1 MKSKFS
7 YKSKRTIIIAAV
19 ITVLLAGTATGVY
32 FFTKGNAQ
40 AQAAGDGNTT
50 MQEEQHGEAP
60 IENQSGEQTTTPS
73 NNEQEETNQNQTG
86 EQQTTEEQQEN
97 QEQTTNT
104 QSTQNNQTTTT
115 ATTGE
120 VPNQEYVT
128 EREETIIN
136 PWETLTVGWGPT
148 QFAPIVATANLN
160 ANKSNLTIA
169 KIADKENVK
178 TGDTITYTIS
188 VENTGDKVAKAIIY
202 DNIPEGTVL
211 LDKDNKED
219 ENTKK
224 LTWRVTVEP
233 GKVEK
238 VEFTVRVKSTE
249 GTIKNAAIVNG
260 KTTNETKTGVV
271 NIKTTKISTPSA
283 TPLHE
288 MDQITYTLTA
298 KNSGDGEG
306 IVKISDIVPQ
316 GTTLVENS
324 IKLENKIYTEAELNE
339 GIDVTLGGKE
349 EKSITFTVTI
359 NPFKEEKIIIRNA
372 EAKQDGENIP
382 GTEDEV
388 EKEYVS
394 ININKEFV
402 DKENIDKYRPT
413 EVLFGLYANE
423 NSNAIITTTTL
434 NEQNNWKGS
443 FTGLDKYD
451 LETKALINY
460 DVREIEVDKNY
471 TPTYDSERKG
481 NNITFNFTNI
491 LKYENVITSVTANKI
506 WNDNEGKVG
515 ARTSVTFELYKDG
528 EATGITQTASDS
540 LKWKV
545 TFQNLQKYHNDG
557 TPIKY
562 TVVEITKLEHYK
574 EPSYTNIG
582 SVLFVTNTIDYTTFS
597 KDVKITK
604 KWVNPANTEH
614 SDITID
620 LYQSGN
626 QNVFRTVTLKNG
638 ETEYTFT
645 NLPKYDS
652 EGNEYI
658 YTAVEQNV
666 EGYTTSYSDD
676 KLTIINTINQEN
688 TVKVEGTKT
697 WVDPQG
703 TEHPT
708 ITINLLKNGTIEDV
722 KTLENG
728 TTTYSFE
735 NLPKYKTNDDGS
747 YILDEN
753 GNVQLN
759 VYTVTENAVEG
770 YTSAQNGTNFTN
782 TINQEKISVSGTKTW
797 IAPQGTEHP
806 TITINLLKD
815 SVKVDSR
822 ELTNGITTYS
832 FDNLDKY
839 DLTDGHEYV
848 YTVSEETVR
857 GYTSAQDGTNFTNTI
872 KQEKISVSGTKTWID
887 PQGTEH
893 PTITINLLKDGN
905 KVDFRELT
913 NGTTTYSFDNLEKY
927 DLTDGHEYVY
937 TVTENTVEGY
947 TTTQDGTNF
956 TNTIEQD
963 NSVSVVGTKVWI
975 DPQGTEHQTI
985 TITLLKDGEK
995 TDKIVTLEN
1004 GNTQYSFTGLDKYAP
1019 DGHIY
1024 EYTVEE
1030 TPVEGYTTTYSQDHK
1045 TIITNTINQEK
1056 ISVSGT
1062 KTWIDPQG
1070 TEHPTITINL
1080 LRNGVEIDSRELA
1093 NGTTTYSFDNLDKY
1107 APDGSI
1113 YNYTVEEENVEGYTT
1128 TQNGTNFT
1136 NTIKQEK
1143 ISVSGTKTWI
1153 DPQGTEHPTITI
1165 NLLRNG
1171 VEIDSR
1177 ELANGT
1183 TTYSFDNLD
1192 KYAPDGSIY
1201 NYTVEEENVE
1211 GYTTTQNGTNFTN
1224 TIKQEKISV
1233 SGTKTWI
1240 DPQGTEHPTIT
1251 INLLRNGVEIDSREL
1266 ANGTT
1271 TYSFDNL
1278 DKYAPDGSIYNY
1290 TVEEENVEGYTTTQ
1304 NGTNFTNTIKQ
1315 EKISVSGTKTW
1326 IDPQGTEHPTITINL
1341 LRNGVEIDSRE
1352 LANGTTTYSF
1362 DNLDKYAPDGSI
1374 YNYTVEEENVEGYTT
1389 TQNGTNF
1396 TNTIKQEKISVSGTK
1411 TWIDPQGTEHPT
1423 ITINLLRN
1431 GVEIDSR
1438 ELANGTTT
1446 YSFDNLDKYAPDGS
1460 IYNYTVEEENVEGY
1474 TTTQNGTDFTNTIEQ
1489 DNTVEVAGTK
1499 TWVEPEGTTLVHP
1512 EITIDLLKNGQP
1524 TDKKVVL
1531 ENGTTEYKFENLPKY
1546 KVDENGEYVL
1556 DNNGNV
1562 QLNEYSVRE
1571 RTVRNYD
1578 TSYDGYNITNT
1589 FNQDIQGTIEITT
1602 TTTSQTSVKT
1612 PLDVVFVLDVS
1623 GSMNDNDKDKKMV
1636 NAVNSAITTIM
1647 KENPDS
1653 RIGVVAYSSKEDSQY
1668 SNTENAITLLE
1679 LGKYTPKTAGKYL
1692 TIQENVYYDYYWK
1705 EYYDTISTNVNE
1717 KNKTT
1722 INVYGG
1728 TFTQA
1733 GIKAGASILTNATT
1747 TYTTTVNGKEK
1758 TITRTPVMILLSDG
1772 DPTYYKT
1779 DFEGLTG
1786 SKQGNGNNTTEN
1798 EAYYTIRT
1806 ADHFK
1811 KQITSHYYGTTGT
1824 KSKFYTIGL
1833 NMSGTLSETIL
1844 NPTAE
1849 NVNKCDSEGYDNY
1862 GWISKRNV
1870 KGKLYDK
1877 IIADGSADKY
1887 SYADKSYVG
1896 TMTTTDLENIFNTI
1910 IDDNSTSTE
1919 MRDITLEES
1928 NARRVNLEGI
1938 DTSKEFKLTIESTTY
1953 NFETAQSNGYVKGND
1968 TEGYYVD
1975 LTNVEKGT
1983 SITISY
1989 HK

>member
-271 NIKTTKISTPSA
+271 NIKTTKISTPLA

-413 EVLFGLYANE
+413 EILFGLYANE

-604 KWVNPANTEH
+604 KWVDPANTEH

-1070 TEHPTITINL
+1070 TEHQTITINL

-1093 NGTTTYSFDNLDKY
+1093 NGTTTYSFDNLDQY

-1128 TQNGTNFT
+1128 TQNGTNFI
-1136 NTIKQEK
+1136 NTINQKK

-1153 DPQGTEHPTITI
+1153 APQGAEHPTITI
-1165 NLLRNG
+1165 NLLR
-1171 VEIDSR
+1171 DSVKVDFR
-1177 ELANGT
+1177 ELTNGT
-1183 TTYSFDNLD
+1183 TTYLFDNLD
-1192 KYAPDGSIY
+1192 KYNLTDGHEY
-1201 NYTVEEENVE
+1201 VYTVSEEIVE
-1211 GYTTTQNGTNFTN
+1211 GYT
-1224 TIKQEKISV
+1224 S
-1233 SGTKTWI
+1233 
-1240 DPQGTEHPTIT
+1240 
-1251 INLLRNGVEIDSREL
+1251 
-1266 ANGTT
+1266 A
-1271 TYSFDNL
+1271 
-1278 DKYAPDGSIYNY
+1278 
-1290 TVEEENVEGYTTTQ
+1290 
-1304 NGTNFTNTIKQ
+1304 
-1315 EKISVSGTKTW
+1315 
-1326 IDPQGTEHPTITINL
+1326 
-1341 LRNGVEIDSRE
+1341 
-1352 LANGTTTYSF
+1352 
-1362 DNLDKYAPDGSI
+1362 
-1374 YNYTVEEENVEGYTT
+1374 
-1389 TQNGTNF
+1389 
-1396 TNTIKQEKISVSGTK
+1396 
-1411 TWIDPQGTEHPT
+1411 
-1423 ITINLLRN
+1423 
-1431 GVEIDSR
+1431 
-1438 ELANGTTT
+1438 
-1446 YSFDNLDKYAPDGS
+1446 
-1460 IYNYTVEEENVEGY
+1460 
-1474 TTTQNGTDFTNTIEQ
+1474 QNGTDFTNTIEQ

-1499 TWVEPEGTTLVHP
+1499 TWVDPEGTTLVHP

-1571 RTVRNYD
+1571 KTVRNYD

-1653 RIGVVAYSSKEDSQY
+1653 RIGVVAYSSKEDNNY
-1668 SNTENAITLLE
+1668 SNEADAVKLFE
-1679 LGKYTPKTAGKYL
+1679 LGKYTPKTNGKYL
-1692 TIQENVYYDYYWK
+1692 TITDSSYYDYDRRQ
-1705 EYYDTISTNVNE
+1705 YYDKDIISTNVNE
-1717 KNKTT
+1717 QSDKS

-1733 GIKAGASILTNATT
+1733 GIKAGAEMLMSAGT

-1779 DFEGLTG
+1779 DFKGLTG
-1786 SKQGNGNNTTEN
+1786 SRQGSGSDTTEN

-1806 ADHFK
+1806 ADYYK
-1811 KQITSHYYGTTGT
+1811 QQITSHYYGTTGT
-1824 KSKFYTIGL
+1824 MSKFYTIGL

-1844 NPTAE
+1844 NPTKANLE
-1849 NVNKCDSEGYDNY
+1849 KCNSEGTEI
-1862 GWISKRNV
+1862 ISHWWGTTTERNV

-1877 IIADGSADKY
+1877 IKNDGDAGQY
-1887 SYADKSYVG
+1887 SYADKSYTG
-1896 TMTTTDLENIFNTI
+1896 SMSSEELQSIFNTI
-1910 IDDNSTSTE
+1910 INDNSTSTE
-1919 MRDITLEES
+1919 TRDITLEES

>member
-271 NIKTTKISTPSA
+271 NIKTTKISTPLA

-413 EVLFGLYANE
+413 EILFGLYANE

-604 KWVNPANTEH
+604 KWVDPANTEH

-1070 TEHPTITINL
+1070 TEHQTITINL

-1136 NTIKQEK
+1136 NTINQKK

-1153 DPQGTEHPTITI
+1153 DPQGTEHQTITI

-1211 GYTTTQNGTNFTN
+1211 GYTTTQNGTNFIN
-1224 TIKQEKISV
+1224 TINQKKISV

-1240 DPQGTEHPTIT
+1240 APQGAEHPTIT
-1251 INLLRNGVEIDSREL
+1251 INLLRDSVKVDFREL
-1266 ANGTT
+1266 TNGTT
-1271 TYSFDNL
+1271 TYLFDNL
-1278 DKYAPDGSIYNY
+1278 DKYNLTDGHEYVY
-1290 TVEEENVEGYTTTQ
+1290 TVSEEIVEGYT
-1304 NGTNFTNTIKQ
+1304 
-1315 EKISVSGTKTW
+1315 S
-1326 IDPQGTEHPTITINL
+1326 
-1341 LRNGVEIDSRE
+1341 
-1352 LANGTTTYSF
+1352 A
-1362 DNLDKYAPDGSI
+1362 
-1374 YNYTVEEENVEGYTT
+1374 
-1389 TQNGTNF
+1389 
-1396 TNTIKQEKISVSGTK
+1396 
-1411 TWIDPQGTEHPT
+1411 
-1423 ITINLLRN
+1423 
-1431 GVEIDSR
+1431 
-1438 ELANGTTT
+1438 
-1446 YSFDNLDKYAPDGS
+1446 
-1460 IYNYTVEEENVEGY
+1460 
-1474 TTTQNGTDFTNTIEQ
+1474 QNGTDFTNTIEQ

-1499 TWVEPEGTTLVHP
+1499 TWVDPEGTTLVHP

-1578 TSYDGYNITNT
+1578 TFYDGYNITNT

-1602 TTTSQTSVKT
+1602 TTPSQTSVKT

-1623 GSMNDNDKDKKMV
+1623 ESMNDNDNDKKMV

-1705 EYYDTISTNVNE
+1705 EYYDTISTNINE

-1779 DFEGLTG
+1779 DFKGLTG
-1786 SKQGNGNNTTEN
+1786 SRQGSGSDTTEN

-1806 ADHFK
+1806 ADYYK
-1811 KQITSHYYGTTGT
+1811 QQITSHYYGTTGT
-1824 KSKFYTIGL
+1824 MSKFYTIGL

-1844 NPTAE
+1844 NPTKANLE
-1849 NVNKCDSEGYDNY
+1849 KCNKEGTEI
-1862 GWISKRNV
+1862 ISHWWGTTTERNV

-1877 IIADGSADKY
+1877 IKNDGDAGQY
-1887 SYADKSYVG
+1887 SYADKSYPG
-1896 TMTTTDLENIFNTI
+1896 SMSSEDLQSIFNTI
-1910 IDDNSTSTE
+1910 INDNSTSTE
-1919 MRDITLEES
+1919 TRDITLEES

-1975 LTNVEKGT
+1975 LTNVKKGT

>member
-271 NIKTTKISTPSA
+271 NIKTTKISTPLA

-413 EVLFGLYANE
+413 EILFGLYANE

-604 KWVNPANTEH
+604 KWVDPANTEH

-728 TTTYSFE
+728 TTTY
-735 NLPKYKTNDDGS
+735 L
-747 YILDEN
+747 
-753 GNVQLN
+753 
-759 VYTVTENAVEG
+759 
-770 YTSAQNGTNFTN
+770 
-782 TINQEKISVSGTKTW
+782 
-797 IAPQGTEHP
+797 
-806 TITINLLKD
+806 
-815 SVKVDSR
+815 
-822 ELTNGITTYS
+822 

-839 DLTDGHEYV
+839 NLTDGHEYV
-848 YTVSEETVR
+848 YTVSEEIVE
-857 GYTSAQDGTNFTNTI
+857 GYTSA
-872 KQEKISVSGTKTWID
+872 
-887 PQGTEH
+887 
-893 PTITINLLKDGN
+893 
-905 KVDFRELT
+905 
-913 NGTTTYSFDNLEKY
+913 
-927 DLTDGHEYVY
+927 
-937 TVTENTVEGY
+937 
-947 TTTQDGTNF
+947 
-956 TNTIEQD
+956 
-963 NSVSVVGTKVWI
+963 
-975 DPQGTEHQTI
+975 
-985 TITLLKDGEK
+985 
-995 TDKIVTLEN
+995 
-1004 GNTQYSFTGLDKYAP
+1004 
-1019 DGHIY
+1019 
-1024 EYTVEE
+1024 
-1030 TPVEGYTTTYSQDHK
+1030 
-1045 TIITNTINQEK
+1045 
-1056 ISVSGT
+1056 
-1062 KTWIDPQG
+1062 
-1070 TEHPTITINL
+1070 
-1080 LRNGVEIDSRELA
+1080 
-1093 NGTTTYSFDNLDKY
+1093 
-1107 APDGSI
+1107 
-1113 YNYTVEEENVEGYTT
+1113 
-1128 TQNGTNFT
+1128 
-1136 NTIKQEK
+1136 
-1143 ISVSGTKTWI
+1143 
-1153 DPQGTEHPTITI
+1153 
-1165 NLLRNG
+1165 
-1171 VEIDSR
+1171 
-1177 ELANGT
+1177 
-1183 TTYSFDNLD
+1183 
-1192 KYAPDGSIY
+1192 
-1201 NYTVEEENVE
+1201 
-1211 GYTTTQNGTNFTN
+1211 
-1224 TIKQEKISV
+1224 
-1233 SGTKTWI
+1233 
-1240 DPQGTEHPTIT
+1240 
-1251 INLLRNGVEIDSREL
+1251 
-1266 ANGTT
+1266 
-1271 TYSFDNL
+1271 
-1278 DKYAPDGSIYNY
+1278 
-1290 TVEEENVEGYTTTQ
+1290 
-1304 NGTNFTNTIKQ
+1304 
-1315 EKISVSGTKTW
+1315 
-1326 IDPQGTEHPTITINL
+1326 
-1341 LRNGVEIDSRE
+1341 
-1352 LANGTTTYSF
+1352 
-1362 DNLDKYAPDGSI
+1362 
-1374 YNYTVEEENVEGYTT
+1374 
-1389 TQNGTNF
+1389 
-1396 TNTIKQEKISVSGTK
+1396 
-1411 TWIDPQGTEHPT
+1411 
-1423 ITINLLRN
+1423 
-1431 GVEIDSR
+1431 
-1438 ELANGTTT
+1438 
-1446 YSFDNLDKYAPDGS
+1446 
-1460 IYNYTVEEENVEGY
+1460 
-1474 TTTQNGTDFTNTIEQ
+1474 QNGTDFTNTIEQ

-1499 TWVEPEGTTLVHP
+1499 TWVDPEGTTLVHP

-1578 TSYDGYNITNT
+1578 TFYDGYNITNT

-1602 TTTSQTSVKT
+1602 TTPSQTSVKT

-1623 GSMNDNDKDKKMV
+1623 ESMNDNDNDKKMV

-1779 DFEGLTG
+1779 DFKGLTG
-1786 SKQGNGNNTTEN
+1786 SRQGSGSDTTEN

-1806 ADHFK
+1806 ADYYK
-1811 KQITSHYYGTTGT
+1811 QQITSHYYGTTGT
-1824 KSKFYTIGL
+1824 MSKFYTIGL

-1844 NPTAE
+1844 NPTKANLE
-1849 NVNKCDSEGYDNY
+1849 KCNKEGTEI
-1862 GWISKRNV
+1862 ISHWWGTTTERNV

-1877 IIADGSADKY
+1877 IKNDGDAGQY
-1887 SYADKSYVG
+1887 SYADKSYPG
-1896 TMTTTDLENIFNTI
+1896 SMSSEDLQSIFNTI
-1910 IDDNSTSTE
+1910 INDNSTSTE
-1919 MRDITLEES
+1919 TRDITLEES

-1975 LTNVEKGT
+1975 LTNVKKGT

>member
-271 NIKTTKISTPSA
+271 NIKTTKISTPLA

-413 EVLFGLYANE
+413 EILFGLYANE

-604 KWVNPANTEH
+604 KWVDPANTEH

-1093 NGTTTYSFDNLDKY
+1093 NGTTTYSFDNLDQY

-1136 NTIKQEK
+1136 NTINQKK

-1153 DPQGTEHPTITI
+1153 DPQGTEHQTITI

-1201 NYTVEEENVE
+1201 NHTVEEENVE
-1211 GYTTTQNGTNFTN
+1211 GYTTTQNGTNFIN
-1224 TIKQEKISV
+1224 TINQKKISV

-1240 DPQGTEHPTIT
+1240 APQGAEHPTIT
-1251 INLLRNGVEIDSREL
+1251 INLLRDSVKVDFREL
-1266 ANGTT
+1266 TNGTT
-1271 TYSFDNL
+1271 TYLFDNL
-1278 DKYAPDGSIYNY
+1278 DKYNLTDGHEYVY
-1290 TVEEENVEGYTTTQ
+1290 TVSEEIVEGYT
-1304 NGTNFTNTIKQ
+1304 
-1315 EKISVSGTKTW
+1315 S
-1326 IDPQGTEHPTITINL
+1326 
-1341 LRNGVEIDSRE
+1341 
-1352 LANGTTTYSF
+1352 A
-1362 DNLDKYAPDGSI
+1362 
-1374 YNYTVEEENVEGYTT
+1374 
-1389 TQNGTNF
+1389 
-1396 TNTIKQEKISVSGTK
+1396 
-1411 TWIDPQGTEHPT
+1411 
-1423 ITINLLRN
+1423 
-1431 GVEIDSR
+1431 
-1438 ELANGTTT
+1438 
-1446 YSFDNLDKYAPDGS
+1446 
-1460 IYNYTVEEENVEGY
+1460 
-1474 TTTQNGTDFTNTIEQ
+1474 QNGTDFTNTIEQ

-1499 TWVEPEGTTLVHP
+1499 TWVDPEGTTLVHP

-1578 TSYDGYNITNT
+1578 TFYDGYNITNT

-1602 TTTSQTSVKT
+1602 TTPSQTSVKT

-1623 GSMNDNDKDKKMV
+1623 ESMNDNDNDKKMV

-1779 DFEGLTG
+1779 DFKGLTG
-1786 SKQGNGNNTTEN
+1786 SRQGSGSDTTEN

-1806 ADHFK
+1806 ADYYK
-1811 KQITSHYYGTTGT
+1811 QQITSHYYGTTGT
-1824 KSKFYTIGL
+1824 MSKFYTIGL

-1844 NPTAE
+1844 NPTKANLE
-1849 NVNKCDSEGYDNY
+1849 KCNKEGTEI
-1862 GWISKRNV
+1862 ISHWWGTTTERNV

-1877 IIADGSADKY
+1877 IKNDGDAGQY
-1887 SYADKSYVG
+1887 SYADKSYPG
-1896 TMTTTDLENIFNTI
+1896 SMSSEDLQSIFNTI
-1910 IDDNSTSTE
+1910 INDNSTSTE
-1919 MRDITLEES
+1919 TRDITLEES

-1975 LTNVEKGT
+1975 LTNVKKGT

>member
-271 NIKTTKISTPSA
+271 NIKTTKISTPLA

-413 EVLFGLYANE
+413 EILFGLYANE

-604 KWVNPANTEH
+604 KWVDPANTEH

-1093 NGTTTYSFDNLDKY
+1093 NGTTTYSFDNLDQY

-1128 TQNGTNFT
+1128 TQNGTNFI
-1136 NTIKQEK
+1136 NTINQKK

-1153 DPQGTEHPTITI
+1153 APQGAEHPTITI
-1165 NLLRNG
+1165 NLLR
-1171 VEIDSR
+1171 DSVKVDFR
-1177 ELANGT
+1177 ELTNGT
-1183 TTYSFDNLD
+1183 TTYLFDNLD
-1192 KYAPDGSIY
+1192 KYNLTDGHEY
-1201 NYTVEEENVE
+1201 VYTVSEEIVE
-1211 GYTTTQNGTNFTN
+1211 GYT
-1224 TIKQEKISV
+1224 S
-1233 SGTKTWI
+1233 
-1240 DPQGTEHPTIT
+1240 
-1251 INLLRNGVEIDSREL
+1251 
-1266 ANGTT
+1266 A
-1271 TYSFDNL
+1271 
-1278 DKYAPDGSIYNY
+1278 
-1290 TVEEENVEGYTTTQ
+1290 
-1304 NGTNFTNTIKQ
+1304 
-1315 EKISVSGTKTW
+1315 
-1326 IDPQGTEHPTITINL
+1326 
-1341 LRNGVEIDSRE
+1341 
-1352 LANGTTTYSF
+1352 
-1362 DNLDKYAPDGSI
+1362 
-1374 YNYTVEEENVEGYTT
+1374 
-1389 TQNGTNF
+1389 
-1396 TNTIKQEKISVSGTK
+1396 
-1411 TWIDPQGTEHPT
+1411 
-1423 ITINLLRN
+1423 
-1431 GVEIDSR
+1431 
-1438 ELANGTTT
+1438 
-1446 YSFDNLDKYAPDGS
+1446 
-1460 IYNYTVEEENVEGY
+1460 
-1474 TTTQNGTDFTNTIEQ
+1474 QNGTDFTNTIEQ

-1499 TWVEPEGTTLVHP
+1499 TWVDPEGTTLVHP

-1571 RTVRNYD
+1571 KTVRNYD

-1653 RIGVVAYSSKEDSQY
+1653 RIGVVAYSSKEDNNY
-1668 SNTENAITLLE
+1668 SNEADAVKLFE
-1679 LGKYTPKTAGKYL
+1679 LGKYTPKTNGKYL
-1692 TIQENVYYDYYWK
+1692 TITDSSYYDYDRRQ
-1705 EYYDTISTNVNE
+1705 YYDKDIISTNVNE
-1717 KNKTT
+1717 QSDKS

-1733 GIKAGASILTNATT
+1733 GIKAGAEMLMSAGT

-1779 DFEGLTG
+1779 DFKGLTG
-1786 SKQGNGNNTTEN
+1786 SRQGSGSDTTEN

-1806 ADHFK
+1806 ADYYK
-1811 KQITSHYYGTTGT
+1811 QQITSHYYGTTGT
-1824 KSKFYTIGL
+1824 MSKFYTIGL

-1844 NPTAE
+1844 NPTKANLE
-1849 NVNKCDSEGYDNY
+1849 KCNSEGTEI
-1862 GWISKRNV
+1862 ISHWWGTTTERNV

-1877 IIADGSADKY
+1877 IKNDGDAGQY
-1887 SYADKSYVG
+1887 SYADKSYTG
-1896 TMTTTDLENIFNTI
+1896 SMSSEELQSIFNTI
-1910 IDDNSTSTE
+1910 INDNSTSTE
-1919 MRDITLEES
+1919 TRDITLEES

>member
-604 KWVNPANTEH
+604 KWVDPANTEH

-1128 TQNGTNFT
+1128 TQNGTNFI
-1136 NTIKQEK
+1136 NTINQKK

-1153 DPQGTEHPTITI
+1153 APQGAEHPTITI
-1165 NLLRNG
+1165 NLLR
-1171 VEIDSR
+1171 DSVKVDFR
-1177 ELANGT
+1177 ELTNGT
-1183 TTYSFDNLD
+1183 TTYLFDNLD
-1192 KYAPDGSIY
+1192 KYNLTDGHEY
-1201 NYTVEEENVE
+1201 VYTVSEEIVE
-1211 GYTTTQNGTNFTN
+1211 GYT
-1224 TIKQEKISV
+1224 S
-1233 SGTKTWI
+1233 
-1240 DPQGTEHPTIT
+1240 
-1251 INLLRNGVEIDSREL
+1251 
-1266 ANGTT
+1266 A
-1271 TYSFDNL
+1271 
-1278 DKYAPDGSIYNY
+1278 
-1290 TVEEENVEGYTTTQ
+1290 
-1304 NGTNFTNTIKQ
+1304 
-1315 EKISVSGTKTW
+1315 
-1326 IDPQGTEHPTITINL
+1326 
-1341 LRNGVEIDSRE
+1341 
-1352 LANGTTTYSF
+1352 
-1362 DNLDKYAPDGSI
+1362 
-1374 YNYTVEEENVEGYTT
+1374 
-1389 TQNGTNF
+1389 
-1396 TNTIKQEKISVSGTK
+1396 
-1411 TWIDPQGTEHPT
+1411 
-1423 ITINLLRN
+1423 
-1431 GVEIDSR
+1431 
-1438 ELANGTTT
+1438 
-1446 YSFDNLDKYAPDGS
+1446 
-1460 IYNYTVEEENVEGY
+1460 
-1474 TTTQNGTDFTNTIEQ
+1474 QNGTDFTNTIEQ

-1499 TWVEPEGTTLVHP
+1499 TWVDPEGTTLVHP

-1571 RTVRNYD
+1571 KTVRNYD

-1602 TTTSQTSVKT
+1602 TTPSQTSVKT

-1623 GSMNDNDKDKKMV
+1623 ESMNDNDNDKKMV

-1779 DFEGLTG
+1779 DFKGLTG
-1786 SKQGNGNNTTEN
+1786 SRQGSGSDTTEN

-1806 ADHFK
+1806 ADYYK
-1811 KQITSHYYGTTGT
+1811 QQITSHYYGTTGT
-1824 KSKFYTIGL
+1824 MSKFYTIGL

-1844 NPTAE
+1844 NPTKANLE
-1849 NVNKCDSEGYDNY
+1849 KCNKEGTEI
-1862 GWISKRNV
+1862 ISHWWGTTTERNV

-1877 IIADGSADKY
+1877 IKNDGDAGQY
-1887 SYADKSYVG
+1887 SYADKSYPG
-1896 TMTTTDLENIFNTI
+1896 SMSSEDLQSIFNTI
-1910 IDDNSTSTE
+1910 INDNSTSTE
-1919 MRDITLEES
+1919 TRDITLEES

-1975 LTNVEKGT
+1975 LTNVKKGT

>member
-271 NIKTTKISTPSA
+271 NIKTTKISTPLA

-413 EVLFGLYANE
+413 EILFGLYANE

-604 KWVNPANTEH
+604 KWVDPANTEH

-1070 TEHPTITINL
+1070 TEHQTITINL

-1136 NTIKQEK
+1136 NTINQKK

-1153 DPQGTEHPTITI
+1153 APQGAEHPTITI
-1165 NLLRNG
+1165 NLLR
-1171 VEIDSR
+1171 DSVKVDFR
-1177 ELANGT
+1177 ELTNGT
-1183 TTYSFDNLD
+1183 TTYLFDNLD
-1192 KYAPDGSIY
+1192 KYNLTDGHEY
-1201 NYTVEEENVE
+1201 VYTVSEEIVE
-1211 GYTTTQNGTNFTN
+1211 GYT
-1224 TIKQEKISV
+1224 S
-1233 SGTKTWI
+1233 
-1240 DPQGTEHPTIT
+1240 
-1251 INLLRNGVEIDSREL
+1251 
-1266 ANGTT
+1266 A
-1271 TYSFDNL
+1271 
-1278 DKYAPDGSIYNY
+1278 
-1290 TVEEENVEGYTTTQ
+1290 
-1304 NGTNFTNTIKQ
+1304 
-1315 EKISVSGTKTW
+1315 
-1326 IDPQGTEHPTITINL
+1326 
-1341 LRNGVEIDSRE
+1341 
-1352 LANGTTTYSF
+1352 
-1362 DNLDKYAPDGSI
+1362 
-1374 YNYTVEEENVEGYTT
+1374 
-1389 TQNGTNF
+1389 
-1396 TNTIKQEKISVSGTK
+1396 
-1411 TWIDPQGTEHPT
+1411 
-1423 ITINLLRN
+1423 
-1431 GVEIDSR
+1431 
-1438 ELANGTTT
+1438 
-1446 YSFDNLDKYAPDGS
+1446 
-1460 IYNYTVEEENVEGY
+1460 
-1474 TTTQNGTDFTNTIEQ
+1474 QNGTDFTNTIEQ

-1499 TWVEPEGTTLVHP
+1499 TWVDPEGTTLVHP

-1578 TSYDGYNITNT
+1578 TFYDGYNITNT

-1602 TTTSQTSVKT
+1602 TTPSQTSVKT

-1623 GSMNDNDKDKKMV
+1623 ESMNDNDNDKKMV

-1705 EYYDTISTNVNE
+1705 EYYDTISTNINE

-1779 DFEGLTG
+1779 DFKGLTG
-1786 SKQGNGNNTTEN
+1786 SRQGSGSDTTEN

-1806 ADHFK
+1806 ADYYK
-1811 KQITSHYYGTTGT
+1811 QQITSHYYGTTGT
-1824 KSKFYTIGL
+1824 MSKFYTIGL

-1844 NPTAE
+1844 NPTKANLE
-1849 NVNKCDSEGYDNY
+1849 KCNKEGTEI
-1862 GWISKRNV
+1862 ISHWWGTTTERNV

-1877 IIADGSADKY
+1877 IKNDGDAGQY
-1887 SYADKSYVG
+1887 SYADKSYPG
-1896 TMTTTDLENIFNTI
+1896 SMSSEDLQSIFNTI
-1910 IDDNSTSTE
+1910 INDNSTSTE
-1919 MRDITLEES
+1919 TRDITLEES

-1975 LTNVEKGT
+1975 LTNVKKGT

>member
-104 QSTQNNQTTTT
+104 QATQNNQTTTT

-1128 TQNGTNFT
+1128 TQNGT
-1136 NTIKQEK
+1136 
-1143 ISVSGTKTWI
+1143 
-1153 DPQGTEHPTITI
+1153 
-1165 NLLRNG
+1165 
-1171 VEIDSR
+1171 
-1177 ELANGT
+1177 
-1183 TTYSFDNLD
+1183 
-1192 KYAPDGSIY
+1192 
-1201 NYTVEEENVE
+1201 
-1211 GYTTTQNGTNFTN
+1211 
-1224 TIKQEKISV
+1224 
-1233 SGTKTWI
+1233 
-1240 DPQGTEHPTIT
+1240 
-1251 INLLRNGVEIDSREL
+1251 
-1266 ANGTT
+1266 
-1271 TYSFDNL
+1271 
-1278 DKYAPDGSIYNY
+1278 
-1290 TVEEENVEGYTTTQ
+1290 
-1304 NGTNFTNTIKQ
+1304 
-1315 EKISVSGTKTW
+1315 
-1326 IDPQGTEHPTITINL
+1326 
-1341 LRNGVEIDSRE
+1341 
-1352 LANGTTTYSF
+1352 
-1362 DNLDKYAPDGSI
+1362 
-1374 YNYTVEEENVEGYTT
+1374 
-1389 TQNGTNF
+1389 
-1396 TNTIKQEKISVSGTK
+1396 
-1411 TWIDPQGTEHPT
+1411 
-1423 ITINLLRN
+1423 
-1431 GVEIDSR
+1431 
-1438 ELANGTTT
+1438 
-1446 YSFDNLDKYAPDGS
+1446 
-1460 IYNYTVEEENVEGY
+1460 
-1474 TTTQNGTDFTNTIEQ
+1474 DFTNTIEQ

-1786 SKQGNGNNTTEN
+1786 SRQGSGSDTTEN

-1806 ADHFK
+1806 ADYYK
-1811 KQITSHYYGTTGT
+1811 QQITSHYYGTTGT
-1824 KSKFYTIGL
+1824 MSKFYTIGL

>member
-32 FFTKGNAQ
+32 LFTKGNAQ

-271 NIKTTKISTPSA
+271 NIKTTKISTPLA

-413 EVLFGLYANE
+413 EILFGLYANE

-604 KWVNPANTEH
+604 KWVDPANTEH

-1093 NGTTTYSFDNLDKY
+1093 NGTTTYSFDNLDQY

-1128 TQNGTNFT
+1128 TQNGTNFI
-1136 NTIKQEK
+1136 NTINQKK

-1153 DPQGTEHPTITI
+1153 APQGAEHPTITI
-1165 NLLRNG
+1165 NLLR
-1171 VEIDSR
+1171 DSVKVDFR
-1177 ELANGT
+1177 ELTNGT
-1183 TTYSFDNLD
+1183 TTYLFDNLD
-1192 KYAPDGSIY
+1192 KYNLTDGHEY
-1201 NYTVEEENVE
+1201 VYTVSEEIVE
-1211 GYTTTQNGTNFTN
+1211 GYT
-1224 TIKQEKISV
+1224 S
-1233 SGTKTWI
+1233 
-1240 DPQGTEHPTIT
+1240 
-1251 INLLRNGVEIDSREL
+1251 
-1266 ANGTT
+1266 A
-1271 TYSFDNL
+1271 
-1278 DKYAPDGSIYNY
+1278 
-1290 TVEEENVEGYTTTQ
+1290 
-1304 NGTNFTNTIKQ
+1304 
-1315 EKISVSGTKTW
+1315 
-1326 IDPQGTEHPTITINL
+1326 
-1341 LRNGVEIDSRE
+1341 
-1352 LANGTTTYSF
+1352 
-1362 DNLDKYAPDGSI
+1362 
-1374 YNYTVEEENVEGYTT
+1374 
-1389 TQNGTNF
+1389 
-1396 TNTIKQEKISVSGTK
+1396 
-1411 TWIDPQGTEHPT
+1411 
-1423 ITINLLRN
+1423 
-1431 GVEIDSR
+1431 
-1438 ELANGTTT
+1438 
-1446 YSFDNLDKYAPDGS
+1446 
-1460 IYNYTVEEENVEGY
+1460 
-1474 TTTQNGTDFTNTIEQ
+1474 QNGTDFTNTIEQ

-1499 TWVEPEGTTLVHP
+1499 TWVDPEGTTLVHP

-1571 RTVRNYD
+1571 KTVRNYD

-1653 RIGVVAYSSKEDSQY
+1653 RIGVVAYSSKEDNNY
-1668 SNTENAITLLE
+1668 SNEADAVKLFE
-1679 LGKYTPKTAGKYL
+1679 LGKYTPKTNGKYL
-1692 TIQENVYYDYYWK
+1692 TITDSSYYDYDRRQ
-1705 EYYDTISTNVNE
+1705 YYDKDIISTNVNE
-1717 KNKTT
+1717 QSDKS

-1733 GIKAGASILTNATT
+1733 GIKAGAEMLMSAGT

-1779 DFEGLTG
+1779 DFKGLTG
-1786 SKQGNGNNTTEN
+1786 SRQGSGSDTTEN

-1806 ADHFK
+1806 ADYYK
-1811 KQITSHYYGTTGT
+1811 QQITSHYYGTTGT
-1824 KSKFYTIGL
+1824 MSKFYTIGL

-1844 NPTAE
+1844 NPTKANLE
-1849 NVNKCDSEGYDNY
+1849 KCNSEGTEI
-1862 GWISKRNV
+1862 ISHWWGTTTERNV

-1877 IIADGSADKY
+1877 IKNDGDAGQY
-1887 SYADKSYVG
+1887 SYADKSYTG
-1896 TMTTTDLENIFNTI
+1896 SMSSEELQSIFNTI
-1910 IDDNSTSTE
+1910 INDNSTSTE
-1919 MRDITLEES
+1919 TRDITLEES

>member
-271 NIKTTKISTPSA
+271 NIKTTKISTPLA

-413 EVLFGLYANE
+413 EILFGLYANE

-604 KWVNPANTEH
+604 KWVDPANTEH

-1128 TQNGTNFT
+1128 TQNGTNFI
-1136 NTIKQEK
+1136 NTINQKK

-1153 DPQGTEHPTITI
+1153 APQGAEHPTITI
-1165 NLLRNG
+1165 NLLR
-1171 VEIDSR
+1171 DSVKVDFR
-1177 ELANGT
+1177 ELTNGT
-1183 TTYSFDNLD
+1183 TTYLFDNLD
-1192 KYAPDGSIY
+1192 KYNLTDGHEY
-1201 NYTVEEENVE
+1201 VYTVSEEIVE
-1211 GYTTTQNGTNFTN
+1211 GYT
-1224 TIKQEKISV
+1224 S
-1233 SGTKTWI
+1233 
-1240 DPQGTEHPTIT
+1240 
-1251 INLLRNGVEIDSREL
+1251 
-1266 ANGTT
+1266 A
-1271 TYSFDNL
+1271 
-1278 DKYAPDGSIYNY
+1278 
-1290 TVEEENVEGYTTTQ
+1290 
-1304 NGTNFTNTIKQ
+1304 
-1315 EKISVSGTKTW
+1315 
-1326 IDPQGTEHPTITINL
+1326 
-1341 LRNGVEIDSRE
+1341 
-1352 LANGTTTYSF
+1352 
-1362 DNLDKYAPDGSI
+1362 
-1374 YNYTVEEENVEGYTT
+1374 
-1389 TQNGTNF
+1389 
-1396 TNTIKQEKISVSGTK
+1396 
-1411 TWIDPQGTEHPT
+1411 
-1423 ITINLLRN
+1423 
-1431 GVEIDSR
+1431 
-1438 ELANGTTT
+1438 
-1446 YSFDNLDKYAPDGS
+1446 
-1460 IYNYTVEEENVEGY
+1460 
-1474 TTTQNGTDFTNTIEQ
+1474 QNGTDFTNTIEQ

-1499 TWVEPEGTTLVHP
+1499 TWVDPEGTTLVHP

-1571 RTVRNYD
+1571 KTVRNYD
-1578 TSYDGYNITNT
+1578 TFYDGYNITNT

-1602 TTTSQTSVKT
+1602 TTPSQTSVKT

-1623 GSMNDNDKDKKMV
+1623 ESMNDNDNDKKMV

-1779 DFEGLTG
+1779 DFKGLTG
-1786 SKQGNGNNTTEN
+1786 SRQGSGSDTTEN

-1806 ADHFK
+1806 ADYYK
-1811 KQITSHYYGTTGT
+1811 QQITSHYYGTTGT
-1824 KSKFYTIGL
+1824 MSKFYTIGL

-1844 NPTAE
+1844 NPTKANLE
-1849 NVNKCDSEGYDNY
+1849 KCNKEGTEI
-1862 GWISKRNV
+1862 ISHWWGTTTERNV

-1877 IIADGSADKY
+1877 IKNDGDAGQY
-1887 SYADKSYVG
+1887 SYADKSYPG
-1896 TMTTTDLENIFNTI
+1896 SMSSEDLQSIFNTI
-1910 IDDNSTSTE
+1910 INDNSTSTE
-1919 MRDITLEES
+1919 TRDITLEES

-1953 NFETAQSNGYVKGND
+1953 NFETAQLNGYVKGND

-1975 LTNVEKGT
+1975 LTNVKKGT

>member
-271 NIKTTKISTPSA
+271 NIKTTKISTPLA

-413 EVLFGLYANE
+413 EILFGLYANE

-604 KWVNPANTEH
+604 KWVDPANTEH

-1070 TEHPTITINL
+1070 TEHQTITINL
-1080 LRNGVEIDSRELA
+1080 LRNGVEIDFRELA

-1128 TQNGTNFT
+1128 TQNGTNFI
-1136 NTIKQEK
+1136 NTINQKK

-1153 DPQGTEHPTITI
+1153 APQGAEHPTITI
-1165 NLLRNG
+1165 NLLR
-1171 VEIDSR
+1171 DSVKVDFR
-1177 ELANGT
+1177 ELTNGT
-1183 TTYSFDNLD
+1183 TTYLFDNLD
-1192 KYAPDGSIY
+1192 KYNLTDGHEY
-1201 NYTVEEENVE
+1201 VYTVSEEIVE
-1211 GYTTTQNGTNFTN
+1211 GYT
-1224 TIKQEKISV
+1224 S
-1233 SGTKTWI
+1233 
-1240 DPQGTEHPTIT
+1240 
-1251 INLLRNGVEIDSREL
+1251 
-1266 ANGTT
+1266 A
-1271 TYSFDNL
+1271 
-1278 DKYAPDGSIYNY
+1278 
-1290 TVEEENVEGYTTTQ
+1290 
-1304 NGTNFTNTIKQ
+1304 
-1315 EKISVSGTKTW
+1315 
-1326 IDPQGTEHPTITINL
+1326 
-1341 LRNGVEIDSRE
+1341 
-1352 LANGTTTYSF
+1352 
-1362 DNLDKYAPDGSI
+1362 
-1374 YNYTVEEENVEGYTT
+1374 
-1389 TQNGTNF
+1389 
-1396 TNTIKQEKISVSGTK
+1396 
-1411 TWIDPQGTEHPT
+1411 
-1423 ITINLLRN
+1423 
-1431 GVEIDSR
+1431 
-1438 ELANGTTT
+1438 
-1446 YSFDNLDKYAPDGS
+1446 
-1460 IYNYTVEEENVEGY
+1460 
-1474 TTTQNGTDFTNTIEQ
+1474 QNGTDFTNTIEQ

-1499 TWVEPEGTTLVHP
+1499 TWVDPEGTTLVHP

-1623 GSMNDNDKDKKMV
+1623 ESMNDNDNDKKMV

-1806 ADHFK
+1806 ADYYK
-1811 KQITSHYYGTTGT
+1811 QQITSHYYGTTGT
-1824 KSKFYTIGL
+1824 MSKFYTIGL

-1844 NPTAE
+1844 NPTKANLE
-1849 NVNKCDSEGYDNY
+1849 KCNKEGTEI
-1862 GWISKRNV
+1862 ISHWWGTTTERNV

-1877 IIADGSADKY
+1877 IKNDGDAGQY
-1887 SYADKSYVG
+1887 SYADKSYPG
-1896 TMTTTDLENIFNTI
+1896 SMSSEDLQSIFNTI
-1910 IDDNSTSTE
+1910 INDNSTSTE
-1919 MRDITLEES
+1919 TRDITLEES

>member
-271 NIKTTKISTPSA
+271 NIKTTKISTPLA

-413 EVLFGLYANE
+413 EILFGLYANE

-604 KWVNPANTEH
+604 KWVDPANTEH

-1093 NGTTTYSFDNLDKY
+1093 NGTTTYSFDNLDQY

-1136 NTIKQEK
+1136 NTINQKK

-1153 DPQGTEHPTITI
+1153 DPQGTEHQTITI

-1192 KYAPDGSIY
+1192 QYAPDGSIY

-1211 GYTTTQNGTNFTN
+1211 GYTTTQNGTNFIN
-1224 TIKQEKISV
+1224 TINQKKISV

-1240 DPQGTEHPTIT
+1240 APQGAEHPTIT
-1251 INLLRNGVEIDSREL
+1251 INLLRDSVKVDFREL
-1266 ANGTT
+1266 TNGTT
-1271 TYSFDNL
+1271 TYLFDNL
-1278 DKYAPDGSIYNY
+1278 DKYNLTDGHEYVY
-1290 TVEEENVEGYTTTQ
+1290 TVSEEIVEGYT
-1304 NGTNFTNTIKQ
+1304 
-1315 EKISVSGTKTW
+1315 S
-1326 IDPQGTEHPTITINL
+1326 
-1341 LRNGVEIDSRE
+1341 
-1352 LANGTTTYSF
+1352 A
-1362 DNLDKYAPDGSI
+1362 
-1374 YNYTVEEENVEGYTT
+1374 
-1389 TQNGTNF
+1389 
-1396 TNTIKQEKISVSGTK
+1396 
-1411 TWIDPQGTEHPT
+1411 
-1423 ITINLLRN
+1423 
-1431 GVEIDSR
+1431 
-1438 ELANGTTT
+1438 
-1446 YSFDNLDKYAPDGS
+1446 
-1460 IYNYTVEEENVEGY
+1460 
-1474 TTTQNGTDFTNTIEQ
+1474 QNGTDFTNTIEQ

-1499 TWVEPEGTTLVHP
+1499 TWVDPEGTTLVHP

-1571 RTVRNYD
+1571 KTVRNYD

-1602 TTTSQTSVKT
+1602 TTPSQTSVKT

-1623 GSMNDNDKDKKMV
+1623 ESMNDNDNDKKMV

-1779 DFEGLTG
+1779 DFKGLTG
-1786 SKQGNGNNTTEN
+1786 SRQGSGSDTTEN

-1806 ADHFK
+1806 ADYYK
-1811 KQITSHYYGTTGT
+1811 QQITSHYYGTTGT
-1824 KSKFYTIGL
+1824 MSKFYTIGL

-1844 NPTAE
+1844 NPTKANLE
-1849 NVNKCDSEGYDNY
+1849 KCNKEGTEI
-1862 GWISKRNV
+1862 ISHWWGTTTERNV

-1877 IIADGSADKY
+1877 IKNDGDAGQY
-1887 SYADKSYVG
+1887 SYADKSYPG
-1896 TMTTTDLENIFNTI
+1896 SMSSEDLQSIFNTI
-1910 IDDNSTSTE
+1910 INDNSTSTE
-1919 MRDITLEES
+1919 TRDITLEES

-1975 LTNVEKGT
+1975 LTNVKKGT

>member
-604 KWVNPANTEH
+604 KWVDPANTEH

-1093 NGTTTYSFDNLDKY
+1093 NGTTTYSFDNLDQY

-1136 NTIKQEK
+1136 NTINQKK
-1143 ISVSGTKTWI
+1143 ISVSGTKTWV
-1153 DPQGTEHPTITI
+1153 DPQGTEHQTITI

-1171 VEIDSR
+1171 VEIDFR

-1211 GYTTTQNGTNFTN
+1211 GYTTTQNGTNFIN
-1224 TIKQEKISV
+1224 TINQKKISV

-1240 DPQGTEHPTIT
+1240 APQGAEHPTIT
-1251 INLLRNGVEIDSREL
+1251 INLLRDSVKVDFREL
-1266 ANGTT
+1266 TNGTT
-1271 TYSFDNL
+1271 TYLFDNL
-1278 DKYAPDGSIYNY
+1278 DKYNLTDGHEYVY
-1290 TVEEENVEGYTTTQ
+1290 TVSEEIVEGYT
-1304 NGTNFTNTIKQ
+1304 
-1315 EKISVSGTKTW
+1315 S
-1326 IDPQGTEHPTITINL
+1326 
-1341 LRNGVEIDSRE
+1341 
-1352 LANGTTTYSF
+1352 A
-1362 DNLDKYAPDGSI
+1362 
-1374 YNYTVEEENVEGYTT
+1374 
-1389 TQNGTNF
+1389 
-1396 TNTIKQEKISVSGTK
+1396 
-1411 TWIDPQGTEHPT
+1411 
-1423 ITINLLRN
+1423 
-1431 GVEIDSR
+1431 
-1438 ELANGTTT
+1438 
-1446 YSFDNLDKYAPDGS
+1446 
-1460 IYNYTVEEENVEGY
+1460 
-1474 TTTQNGTDFTNTIEQ
+1474 QNGTDFTNTIEQ

-1499 TWVEPEGTTLVHP
+1499 TWVDPEGTTLVHP

-1578 TSYDGYNITNT
+1578 TFYDGYNITNT

-1602 TTTSQTSVKT
+1602 TTPSQTSVKT

-1623 GSMNDNDKDKKMV
+1623 ESMNDNDNDKKMV

-1779 DFEGLTG
+1779 DFKGLTG
-1786 SKQGNGNNTTEN
+1786 SRQGSGSDTTEN

-1806 ADHFK
+1806 ADYYK
-1811 KQITSHYYGTTGT
+1811 QQITSHYYGTTGT
-1824 KSKFYTIGL
+1824 MSKFYTIGL

-1844 NPTAE
+1844 NPTKANLE
-1849 NVNKCDSEGYDNY
+1849 KCNKEGTEI
-1862 GWISKRNV
+1862 ISHWWGTTTERNV

-1877 IIADGSADKY
+1877 IKNDGDAGQY
-1887 SYADKSYVG
+1887 SYADKSYPG
-1896 TMTTTDLENIFNTI
+1896 SMSSEELQSIFNTI
-1910 IDDNSTSTE
+1910 INDNSTSTE
-1919 MRDITLEES
+1919 TRDITLEES

-1975 LTNVEKGT
+1975 LTNVKKGT

>member
-271 NIKTTKISTPSA
+271 NIKTTKISTPLA

-413 EVLFGLYANE
+413 EILFGLYANE

-604 KWVNPANTEH
+604 KWVDPANTEH

-1093 NGTTTYSFDNLDKY
+1093 NGTTTYSFDNLDQY

-1136 NTIKQEK
+1136 NTINQKK

-1153 DPQGTEHPTITI
+1153 DPQGTEHQTITI

-1211 GYTTTQNGTNFTN
+1211 GYTTTQNGTNFIN
-1224 TIKQEKISV
+1224 TINQKKISV

-1240 DPQGTEHPTIT
+1240 APQGAEHPTIT
-1251 INLLRNGVEIDSREL
+1251 INLLRDSVKVDFREL
-1266 ANGTT
+1266 TNGTT
-1271 TYSFDNL
+1271 TYLFDNL
-1278 DKYAPDGSIYNY
+1278 DKYNLTDGHEYVY
-1290 TVEEENVEGYTTTQ
+1290 TVSEEIVEGYT
-1304 NGTNFTNTIKQ
+1304 
-1315 EKISVSGTKTW
+1315 S
-1326 IDPQGTEHPTITINL
+1326 
-1341 LRNGVEIDSRE
+1341 
-1352 LANGTTTYSF
+1352 A
-1362 DNLDKYAPDGSI
+1362 
-1374 YNYTVEEENVEGYTT
+1374 
-1389 TQNGTNF
+1389 
-1396 TNTIKQEKISVSGTK
+1396 
-1411 TWIDPQGTEHPT
+1411 
-1423 ITINLLRN
+1423 
-1431 GVEIDSR
+1431 
-1438 ELANGTTT
+1438 
-1446 YSFDNLDKYAPDGS
+1446 
-1460 IYNYTVEEENVEGY
+1460 
-1474 TTTQNGTDFTNTIEQ
+1474 QNGTDFTNTIEQ

-1499 TWVEPEGTTLVHP
+1499 TWVDPEGTTLVHP

-1578 TSYDGYNITNT
+1578 TFYDGYNITNT

-1602 TTTSQTSVKT
+1602 TTPSQTSVKT

-1623 GSMNDNDKDKKMV
+1623 ESMNDNDNDKKMV

-1779 DFEGLTG
+1779 DFKGLTG
-1786 SKQGNGNNTTEN
+1786 SRQGSGSDTTEN

-1806 ADHFK
+1806 ADYYK
-1811 KQITSHYYGTTGT
+1811 QQITSHYYGTTGT
-1824 KSKFYTIGL
+1824 MSKFYTIGL

-1844 NPTAE
+1844 NPTKANLE
-1849 NVNKCDSEGYDNY
+1849 KCNKEGTEI
-1862 GWISKRNV
+1862 ISHWWGTTTERNV

-1877 IIADGSADKY
+1877 IKNDGDAGQY
-1887 SYADKSYVG
+1887 SYADKSYPG
-1896 TMTTTDLENIFNTI
+1896 SMSSEDLQSIFNTI
-1910 IDDNSTSTE
+1910 INDNSTSTE
-1919 MRDITLEES
+1919 TRDITLEES

-1975 LTNVEKGT
+1975 LTNVKKGT

>member
-271 NIKTTKISTPSA
+271 NIKTTKISTPLA

-413 EVLFGLYANE
+413 EILFGLYANE

-604 KWVNPANTEH
+604 KWVDPANTEH

-1136 NTIKQEK
+1136 NTINQKK

-1224 TIKQEKISV
+1224 TINQKKISV

-1240 DPQGTEHPTIT
+1240 APQGAEHPTIT
-1251 INLLRNGVEIDSREL
+1251 INLLRDSVKVDFREL
-1266 ANGTT
+1266 TNGTT
-1271 TYSFDNL
+1271 TYLFDNL
-1278 DKYAPDGSIYNY
+1278 DKYNLTDGHEYVY
-1290 TVEEENVEGYTTTQ
+1290 TVSEEIVEGYT
-1304 NGTNFTNTIKQ
+1304 
-1315 EKISVSGTKTW
+1315 S
-1326 IDPQGTEHPTITINL
+1326 
-1341 LRNGVEIDSRE
+1341 
-1352 LANGTTTYSF
+1352 A
-1362 DNLDKYAPDGSI
+1362 
-1374 YNYTVEEENVEGYTT
+1374 
-1389 TQNGTNF
+1389 
-1396 TNTIKQEKISVSGTK
+1396 
-1411 TWIDPQGTEHPT
+1411 
-1423 ITINLLRN
+1423 
-1431 GVEIDSR
+1431 
-1438 ELANGTTT
+1438 
-1446 YSFDNLDKYAPDGS
+1446 
-1460 IYNYTVEEENVEGY
+1460 
-1474 TTTQNGTDFTNTIEQ
+1474 QNGTDFTNTIEQ

-1499 TWVEPEGTTLVHP
+1499 TWVDPEGTTLVHP

-1578 TSYDGYNITNT
+1578 TFYDGYNITNT

-1602 TTTSQTSVKT
+1602 TTPSQTSVKT

-1623 GSMNDNDKDKKMV
+1623 ESMNDNDNDKKMV

-1779 DFEGLTG
+1779 DFKGLTG
-1786 SKQGNGNNTTEN
+1786 SRQGSGSDTTEN

-1806 ADHFK
+1806 ADYYK
-1811 KQITSHYYGTTGT
+1811 QQITSHYYGTTGT
-1824 KSKFYTIGL
+1824 MSKFYTIGL

-1844 NPTAE
+1844 NPTKANLE
-1849 NVNKCDSEGYDNY
+1849 KCNKEGTEI
-1862 GWISKRNV
+1862 ISHWWGTTTERNV

-1877 IIADGSADKY
+1877 IKNDGDAGQY
-1887 SYADKSYVG
+1887 SYADKSYPG
-1896 TMTTTDLENIFNTI
+1896 SMSSEDLQSIFNTI
-1910 IDDNSTSTE
+1910 INDNSTSTE
-1919 MRDITLEES
+1919 TRDITLEES

-1975 LTNVEKGT
+1975 LTNVKKGT

>member
-1 MKSKFS
+1 M
-7 YKSKRTIIIAAV
+7 
-19 ITVLLAGTATGVY
+19 
-32 FFTKGNAQ
+32 
-40 AQAAGDGNTT
+40 
-50 MQEEQHGEAP
+50 
-60 IENQSGEQTTTPS
+60 
-73 NNEQEETNQNQTG
+73 
-86 EQQTTEEQQEN
+86 
-97 QEQTTNT
+97 
-104 QSTQNNQTTTT
+104 
-115 ATTGE
+115 
-120 VPNQEYVT
+120 
-128 EREETIIN
+128 
-136 PWETLTVGWGPT
+136 
-148 QFAPIVATANLN
+148 
-160 ANKSNLTIA
+160 
-169 KIADKENVK
+169 
-178 TGDTITYTIS
+178 
-188 VENTGDKVAKAIIY
+188 
-202 DNIPEGTVL
+202 
-211 LDKDNKED
+211 
-219 ENTKK
+219 
-224 LTWRVTVEP
+224 
-233 GKVEK
+233 
-238 VEFTVRVKSTE
+238 
-249 GTIKNAAIVNG
+249 
-260 KTTNETKTGVV
+260 
-271 NIKTTKISTPSA
+271 
-283 TPLHE
+283 
-288 MDQITYTLTA
+288 
-298 KNSGDGEG
+298 
-306 IVKISDIVPQ
+306 
-316 GTTLVENS
+316 
-324 IKLENKIYTEAELNE
+324 
-339 GIDVTLGGKE
+339 
-349 EKSITFTVTI
+349 
-359 NPFKEEKIIIRNA
+359 
-372 EAKQDGENIP
+372 
-382 GTEDEV
+382 
-388 EKEYVS
+388 
-394 ININKEFV
+394 
-402 DKENIDKYRPT
+402 
-413 EVLFGLYANE
+413 
-423 NSNAIITTTTL
+423 
-434 NEQNNWKGS
+434 
-443 FTGLDKYD
+443 
-451 LETKALINY
+451 
-460 DVREIEVDKNY
+460 
-471 TPTYDSERKG
+471 
-481 NNITFNFTNI
+481 
-491 LKYENVITSVTANKI
+491 
-506 WNDNEGKVG
+506 
-515 ARTSVTFELYKDG
+515 
-528 EATGITQTASDS
+528 
-540 LKWKV
+540 
-545 TFQNLQKYHNDG
+545 
-557 TPIKY
+557 
-562 TVVEITKLEHYK
+562 
-574 EPSYTNIG
+574 
-582 SVLFVTNTIDYTTFS
+582 LFVTNTIDYTTFS

-604 KWVNPANTEH
+604 KWVDPANTEH

-797 IAPQGTEHP
+797 IDPQGTEHP

-1136 NTIKQEK
+1136 NTINQKK

-1153 DPQGTEHPTITI
+1153 DPQGTEHQTITI

-1211 GYTTTQNGTNFTN
+1211 GYTTTQNGTNFIN
-1224 TIKQEKISV
+1224 TINQKKISV

-1240 DPQGTEHPTIT
+1240 APQGAEHPTIT
-1251 INLLRNGVEIDSREL
+1251 INLLRDSVKVDFREL
-1266 ANGTT
+1266 TNGTT
-1271 TYSFDNL
+1271 TYLFDNL
-1278 DKYAPDGSIYNY
+1278 DKYNLTDGHEYVY
-1290 TVEEENVEGYTTTQ
+1290 TVSEEIVEGYT
-1304 NGTNFTNTIKQ
+1304 
-1315 EKISVSGTKTW
+1315 S
-1326 IDPQGTEHPTITINL
+1326 
-1341 LRNGVEIDSRE
+1341 
-1352 LANGTTTYSF
+1352 A
-1362 DNLDKYAPDGSI
+1362 
-1374 YNYTVEEENVEGYTT
+1374 
-1389 TQNGTNF
+1389 
-1396 TNTIKQEKISVSGTK
+1396 
-1411 TWIDPQGTEHPT
+1411 
-1423 ITINLLRN
+1423 
-1431 GVEIDSR
+1431 
-1438 ELANGTTT
+1438 
-1446 YSFDNLDKYAPDGS
+1446 
-1460 IYNYTVEEENVEGY
+1460 
-1474 TTTQNGTDFTNTIEQ
+1474 QNGTDFTNTIEQ

-1578 TSYDGYNITNT
+1578 TFYDGYNITNT

-1602 TTTSQTSVKT
+1602 TTPSQTSVKT

-1623 GSMNDNDKDKKMV
+1623 ESMNDNDNDKKMV

-1779 DFEGLTG
+1779 DFKGLTG
-1786 SKQGNGNNTTEN
+1786 SRQGSGSDTTEN

-1806 ADHFK
+1806 ADYYK
-1811 KQITSHYYGTTGT
+1811 QQITSHYYGTTGT
-1824 KSKFYTIGL
+1824 MSKFYTIGL

-1844 NPTAE
+1844 NPTKANLE
-1849 NVNKCDSEGYDNY
+1849 KCNKEGTEI
-1862 GWISKRNV
+1862 ISHWWGTTTERNV

-1877 IIADGSADKY
+1877 IKNDGDAGQY
-1887 SYADKSYVG
+1887 SYADKSYPG
-1896 TMTTTDLENIFNTI
+1896 SMSSEDLQSIFNTI
-1910 IDDNSTSTE
+1910 INDNSTSTE
-1919 MRDITLEES
+1919 TRDITLEES

-1975 LTNVEKGT
+1975 LTNVKKGT

>member
-423 NSNAIITTTTL
+423 NSNAIIATTTL

-604 KWVNPANTEH
+604 KWVDPANTEH

-1093 NGTTTYSFDNLDKY
+1093 NGTTTYSFDNLDQY

-1128 TQNGTNFT
+1128 TQNGTNFI
-1136 NTIKQEK
+1136 NTINQKK

-1153 DPQGTEHPTITI
+1153 APQGAEHPTITI
-1165 NLLRNG
+1165 NLLR
-1171 VEIDSR
+1171 DSVKVDFR
-1177 ELANGT
+1177 ELTNGT
-1183 TTYSFDNLD
+1183 TTYLFDNLD
-1192 KYAPDGSIY
+1192 KYNLTDGHEY
-1201 NYTVEEENVE
+1201 VYTVSEEIVE
-1211 GYTTTQNGTNFTN
+1211 GYT
-1224 TIKQEKISV
+1224 S
-1233 SGTKTWI
+1233 
-1240 DPQGTEHPTIT
+1240 
-1251 INLLRNGVEIDSREL
+1251 
-1266 ANGTT
+1266 A
-1271 TYSFDNL
+1271 
-1278 DKYAPDGSIYNY
+1278 
-1290 TVEEENVEGYTTTQ
+1290 
-1304 NGTNFTNTIKQ
+1304 
-1315 EKISVSGTKTW
+1315 
-1326 IDPQGTEHPTITINL
+1326 
-1341 LRNGVEIDSRE
+1341 
-1352 LANGTTTYSF
+1352 
-1362 DNLDKYAPDGSI
+1362 
-1374 YNYTVEEENVEGYTT
+1374 
-1389 TQNGTNF
+1389 
-1396 TNTIKQEKISVSGTK
+1396 
-1411 TWIDPQGTEHPT
+1411 
-1423 ITINLLRN
+1423 
-1431 GVEIDSR
+1431 
-1438 ELANGTTT
+1438 
-1446 YSFDNLDKYAPDGS
+1446 
-1460 IYNYTVEEENVEGY
+1460 
-1474 TTTQNGTDFTNTIEQ
+1474 QNGTDFTNTIEQ

-1499 TWVEPEGTTLVHP
+1499 TWVDPEGTTLVHP

-1571 RTVRNYD
+1571 KTVRNYD

-1602 TTTSQTSVKT
+1602 TTPSQTSVKT

-1623 GSMNDNDKDKKMV
+1623 ESMNDNDNDKKMV

-1779 DFEGLTG
+1779 DFKGLTG
-1786 SKQGNGNNTTEN
+1786 SRQGSGSDTTEN

-1806 ADHFK
+1806 ADYYK
-1811 KQITSHYYGTTGT
+1811 QQITSHYYGTTGT
-1824 KSKFYTIGL
+1824 MSKFYTIGL

-1844 NPTAE
+1844 NPTKANLE
-1849 NVNKCDSEGYDNY
+1849 KCNKEGTEI
-1862 GWISKRNV
+1862 ISHWWGTTTERNV

-1877 IIADGSADKY
+1877 IKNDGDAGQY
-1887 SYADKSYVG
+1887 SYADKSYPG
-1896 TMTTTDLENIFNTI
+1896 SMSSEDLQSIFNTI
-1910 IDDNSTSTE
+1910 INDNSTSTE
-1919 MRDITLEES
+1919 TRDITLEES

-1975 LTNVEKGT
+1975 LTNVKKGT

>member
-604 KWVNPANTEH
+604 KWVDPANTEH

-1093 NGTTTYSFDNLDKY
+1093 NGTTTYSFDNLDQY

-1136 NTIKQEK
+1136 NTINQKK
-1143 ISVSGTKTWI
+1143 ISVSGTKTWV
-1153 DPQGTEHPTITI
+1153 DPQGTEHQTITI

-1171 VEIDSR
+1171 VEIDFR

-1211 GYTTTQNGTNFTN
+1211 GYTTTQNGTNFIN
-1224 TIKQEKISV
+1224 TINQKKISV

-1240 DPQGTEHPTIT
+1240 APQGAEHPTIT
-1251 INLLRNGVEIDSREL
+1251 INLLRDSVKVDFREL
-1266 ANGTT
+1266 TNGTT
-1271 TYSFDNL
+1271 TYLFDNL
-1278 DKYAPDGSIYNY
+1278 DKYNLTDGHEYVY
-1290 TVEEENVEGYTTTQ
+1290 TVSEEIVEGYT
-1304 NGTNFTNTIKQ
+1304 
-1315 EKISVSGTKTW
+1315 S
-1326 IDPQGTEHPTITINL
+1326 
-1341 LRNGVEIDSRE
+1341 
-1352 LANGTTTYSF
+1352 A
-1362 DNLDKYAPDGSI
+1362 
-1374 YNYTVEEENVEGYTT
+1374 
-1389 TQNGTNF
+1389 
-1396 TNTIKQEKISVSGTK
+1396 
-1411 TWIDPQGTEHPT
+1411 
-1423 ITINLLRN
+1423 
-1431 GVEIDSR
+1431 
-1438 ELANGTTT
+1438 
-1446 YSFDNLDKYAPDGS
+1446 
-1460 IYNYTVEEENVEGY
+1460 
-1474 TTTQNGTDFTNTIEQ
+1474 QNGTDFTNTIEQ

-1499 TWVEPEGTTLVHP
+1499 TWVDPEGTTLVHP

-1571 RTVRNYD
+1571 KTVRNYD

-1602 TTTSQTSVKT
+1602 TTPSQTSVKT

-1623 GSMNDNDKDKKMV
+1623 ESMNDNDNDKKMV

-1692 TIQENVYYDYYWK
+1692 TIKENVYYDYYWN

-1717 KNKTT
+1717 KTKTT

-1779 DFEGLTG
+1779 DFKGLTG
-1786 SKQGNGNNTTEN
+1786 SRQGSGSDTTEN

-1806 ADHFK
+1806 ADYYK
-1811 KQITSHYYGTTGT
+1811 QQITSHYYGTTGT
-1824 KSKFYTIGL
+1824 MSKFYTIGL

-1844 NPTAE
+1844 NPTKANLE
-1849 NVNKCDSEGYDNY
+1849 KCNKEGTEI
-1862 GWISKRNV
+1862 ISHWWGTTTERNV

-1877 IIADGSADKY
+1877 IKNDGDAGQY
-1887 SYADKSYVG
+1887 SYADKSYTG
-1896 TMTTTDLENIFNTI
+1896 SMSSEELQSIFNTI
-1910 IDDNSTSTE
+1910 INDNSTSTE
-1919 MRDITLEES
+1919 TRDITLEES

>member
-604 KWVNPANTEH
+604 KWVDPANTEH

-1045 TIITNTINQEK
+1045 TIIINTINQKK

-1062 KTWIDPQG
+1062 KTWIAPQG
-1070 TEHPTITINL
+1070 AEHPTITINL
-1080 LRNGVEIDSRELA
+1080 LRDSVKVDFRELT
-1093 NGTTTYSFDNLDKY
+1093 NGTTTYLFDNLDKY
-1107 APDGSI
+1107 NLTDGHE
-1113 YNYTVEEENVEGYTT
+1113 YVYTVSEEIVEGYT
-1128 TQNGTNFT
+1128 
-1136 NTIKQEK
+1136 
-1143 ISVSGTKTWI
+1143 S
-1153 DPQGTEHPTITI
+1153 
-1165 NLLRNG
+1165 
-1171 VEIDSR
+1171 
-1177 ELANGT
+1177 A
-1183 TTYSFDNLD
+1183 
-1192 KYAPDGSIY
+1192 
-1201 NYTVEEENVE
+1201 
-1211 GYTTTQNGTNFTN
+1211 
-1224 TIKQEKISV
+1224 
-1233 SGTKTWI
+1233 
-1240 DPQGTEHPTIT
+1240 
-1251 INLLRNGVEIDSREL
+1251 
-1266 ANGTT
+1266 
-1271 TYSFDNL
+1271 
-1278 DKYAPDGSIYNY
+1278 
-1290 TVEEENVEGYTTTQ
+1290 
-1304 NGTNFTNTIKQ
+1304 
-1315 EKISVSGTKTW
+1315 
-1326 IDPQGTEHPTITINL
+1326 
-1341 LRNGVEIDSRE
+1341 
-1352 LANGTTTYSF
+1352 
-1362 DNLDKYAPDGSI
+1362 
-1374 YNYTVEEENVEGYTT
+1374 
-1389 TQNGTNF
+1389 
-1396 TNTIKQEKISVSGTK
+1396 
-1411 TWIDPQGTEHPT
+1411 
-1423 ITINLLRN
+1423 
-1431 GVEIDSR
+1431 
-1438 ELANGTTT
+1438 
-1446 YSFDNLDKYAPDGS
+1446 
-1460 IYNYTVEEENVEGY
+1460 
-1474 TTTQNGTDFTNTIEQ
+1474 QNGTDFTNTIEQ

-1499 TWVEPEGTTLVHP
+1499 TWVDPEGTTLVHP

-1571 RTVRNYD
+1571 KTVRNYD

-1602 TTTSQTSVKT
+1602 TTPSQTSVKT

-1623 GSMNDNDKDKKMV
+1623 ESMNDNDNDKKMV

-1779 DFEGLTG
+1779 DFKGLTG
-1786 SKQGNGNNTTEN
+1786 SRQGSGSDTTEN

-1806 ADHFK
+1806 ADYYK
-1811 KQITSHYYGTTGT
+1811 QQITSHYYGTTGT
-1824 KSKFYTIGL
+1824 MSKFYTIGL

-1844 NPTAE
+1844 NPTKANLE
-1849 NVNKCDSEGYDNY
+1849 KCNKEGTEI
-1862 GWISKRNV
+1862 ISHWWGTTTERNV

-1877 IIADGSADKY
+1877 IKNDGDAGQY
-1887 SYADKSYVG
+1887 SYADKSYPG
-1896 TMTTTDLENIFNTI
+1896 SMSSEDLQSIFNTI
-1910 IDDNSTSTE
+1910 INDNSTSTE
-1919 MRDITLEES
+1919 TRDITLEES

-1975 LTNVEKGT
+1975 LTNVKKGT

>member
-271 NIKTTKISTPSA
+271 NIKTTKISTPLA

-413 EVLFGLYANE
+413 EILFGLYANE

-604 KWVNPANTEH
+604 KWVDPANTEH

-1093 NGTTTYSFDNLDKY
+1093 NGTTTYSFDNLDQY

-1136 NTIKQEK
+1136 NTINQKK

-1153 DPQGTEHPTITI
+1153 APQGAEHPTITI
-1165 NLLRNG
+1165 NLLR
-1171 VEIDSR
+1171 DSVKVDFR
-1177 ELANGT
+1177 ELTNGT
-1183 TTYSFDNLD
+1183 TTYLFDNLD
-1192 KYAPDGSIY
+1192 KYNLTDGHEY
-1201 NYTVEEENVE
+1201 VYTVSEEIVE
-1211 GYTTTQNGTNFTN
+1211 GYT
-1224 TIKQEKISV
+1224 S
-1233 SGTKTWI
+1233 
-1240 DPQGTEHPTIT
+1240 
-1251 INLLRNGVEIDSREL
+1251 
-1266 ANGTT
+1266 A
-1271 TYSFDNL
+1271 
-1278 DKYAPDGSIYNY
+1278 
-1290 TVEEENVEGYTTTQ
+1290 
-1304 NGTNFTNTIKQ
+1304 
-1315 EKISVSGTKTW
+1315 
-1326 IDPQGTEHPTITINL
+1326 
-1341 LRNGVEIDSRE
+1341 
-1352 LANGTTTYSF
+1352 
-1362 DNLDKYAPDGSI
+1362 
-1374 YNYTVEEENVEGYTT
+1374 
-1389 TQNGTNF
+1389 
-1396 TNTIKQEKISVSGTK
+1396 
-1411 TWIDPQGTEHPT
+1411 
-1423 ITINLLRN
+1423 
-1431 GVEIDSR
+1431 
-1438 ELANGTTT
+1438 
-1446 YSFDNLDKYAPDGS
+1446 
-1460 IYNYTVEEENVEGY
+1460 
-1474 TTTQNGTDFTNTIEQ
+1474 QNGTDFTNTIEQ

-1499 TWVEPEGTTLVHP
+1499 TWVDPEGTTLVHP

-1578 TSYDGYNITNT
+1578 TFYDGYNITNT

-1602 TTTSQTSVKT
+1602 TTPSQTSVKT

-1623 GSMNDNDKDKKMV
+1623 ESMNDNDNDKKMV

-1779 DFEGLTG
+1779 DFKGLTG
-1786 SKQGNGNNTTEN
+1786 SRQGSGSDTTEN

-1806 ADHFK
+1806 ADYYK
-1811 KQITSHYYGTTGT
+1811 QQITSHYYGTTGT
-1824 KSKFYTIGL
+1824 MSKFYTIGL

-1844 NPTAE
+1844 NPTKANLE
-1849 NVNKCDSEGYDNY
+1849 KCNKEGTEI
-1862 GWISKRNV
+1862 ISHWWGTTTERNV

-1877 IIADGSADKY
+1877 IKNDGDAGQY
-1887 SYADKSYVG
+1887 SYADKSYPG
-1896 TMTTTDLENIFNTI
+1896 SMSSEDLQSIFNTI
-1910 IDDNSTSTE
+1910 INDNSTSTE
-1919 MRDITLEES
+1919 TRDITLEES

-1975 LTNVEKGT
+1975 LTNVKKGT

>member
-104 QSTQNNQTTTT
+104 QATQNNQTTTT

-148 QFAPIVATANLN
+148 QFASIASTANLT
-160 ANKSNLTIA
+160 AKKSNLEIHKTVDKKSV
-169 KIADKENVK
+169 KI
-178 TGDTITYTIS
+178 GDTLTYTIS
-188 VENTGDKVAKAIIY
+188 VKNNGDKVAKAIIY
-202 DNIPEGTVL
+202 DNVPEGTVL
-211 LDKDNKED
+211 LNKDNNED

-233 GKVEK
+233 GETEN
-238 VEFTVRVKSTE
+238 VEFTVRVKAE
-249 GTIKNAAIVNG
+249 KGTIKNSAIVNG

-271 NIKTTKISTPSA
+271 NIKTTKISTPLA

-413 EVLFGLYANE
+413 EILFGLYANE

-604 KWVNPANTEH
+604 KWVDPANTEH

-1093 NGTTTYSFDNLDKY
+1093 NGTTTYSFDNLDQY

-1136 NTIKQEK
+1136 NTINQKK

-1153 DPQGTEHPTITI
+1153 DPQGTEHQTITI

-1211 GYTTTQNGTNFTN
+1211 GYTTTQNGTNFIN
-1224 TIKQEKISV
+1224 TINQKKISV

-1240 DPQGTEHPTIT
+1240 APQGAEHPTIT
-1251 INLLRNGVEIDSREL
+1251 INLLRDSVKVDFREL
-1266 ANGTT
+1266 TNGTT
-1271 TYSFDNL
+1271 TYLFDNL
-1278 DKYAPDGSIYNY
+1278 DKYNLTDGHEYVY
-1290 TVEEENVEGYTTTQ
+1290 TVSEEIVEGYT
-1304 NGTNFTNTIKQ
+1304 
-1315 EKISVSGTKTW
+1315 S
-1326 IDPQGTEHPTITINL
+1326 
-1341 LRNGVEIDSRE
+1341 
-1352 LANGTTTYSF
+1352 A
-1362 DNLDKYAPDGSI
+1362 
-1374 YNYTVEEENVEGYTT
+1374 
-1389 TQNGTNF
+1389 
-1396 TNTIKQEKISVSGTK
+1396 
-1411 TWIDPQGTEHPT
+1411 
-1423 ITINLLRN
+1423 
-1431 GVEIDSR
+1431 
-1438 ELANGTTT
+1438 
-1446 YSFDNLDKYAPDGS
+1446 
-1460 IYNYTVEEENVEGY
+1460 
-1474 TTTQNGTDFTNTIEQ
+1474 QNGTDFTNTIEQ

-1499 TWVEPEGTTLVHP
+1499 TWVDPEGTTLVHP

-1578 TSYDGYNITNT
+1578 TFYDGYNITNT

-1602 TTTSQTSVKT
+1602 TTPSQTSVKT

-1623 GSMNDNDKDKKMV
+1623 ESMNDNDNDKKMV

-1779 DFEGLTG
+1779 DFKGLTG
-1786 SKQGNGNNTTEN
+1786 SRQGSGSDTTEN

-1806 ADHFK
+1806 ADYYK
-1811 KQITSHYYGTTGT
+1811 QQITSHYYGTTGT
-1824 KSKFYTIGL
+1824 MSKFYTIGL

-1844 NPTAE
+1844 NPTKANLE
-1849 NVNKCDSEGYDNY
+1849 KCNKEGTEI
-1862 GWISKRNV
+1862 ISHWWGTTTERNV

-1877 IIADGSADKY
+1877 IKNDGDAGQY
-1887 SYADKSYVG
+1887 SYADKSYPG
-1896 TMTTTDLENIFNTI
+1896 SMSSEDLQSIFNTI
-1910 IDDNSTSTE
+1910 INDNSTSTE
-1919 MRDITLEES
+1919 TRDITLEES

-1975 LTNVEKGT
+1975 LTNVKKGT

>member
-604 KWVNPANTEH
+604 KWVDPANTEH

-1030 TPVEGYTTTYSQDHK
+1030 TPVEGYTTTYSKDHK

-1136 NTIKQEK
+1136 NTIKQKK

-1153 DPQGTEHPTITI
+1153 APQGAEHPTITI
-1165 NLLRNG
+1165 NLLR
-1171 VEIDSR
+1171 DSVKVDFR
-1177 ELANGT
+1177 ELTNGT
-1183 TTYSFDNLD
+1183 TTYLFDNLD
-1192 KYAPDGSIY
+1192 KYNLTDGHEY
-1201 NYTVEEENVE
+1201 VYTVSEEIVE
-1211 GYTTTQNGTNFTN
+1211 GYTSAQNGTN
-1224 TIKQEKISV
+1224 
-1233 SGTKTWI
+1233 
-1240 DPQGTEHPTIT
+1240 
-1251 INLLRNGVEIDSREL
+1251 
-1266 ANGTT
+1266 
-1271 TYSFDNL
+1271 
-1278 DKYAPDGSIYNY
+1278 
-1290 TVEEENVEGYTTTQ
+1290 
-1304 NGTNFTNTIKQ
+1304 
-1315 EKISVSGTKTW
+1315 
-1326 IDPQGTEHPTITINL
+1326 
-1341 LRNGVEIDSRE
+1341 
-1352 LANGTTTYSF
+1352 
-1362 DNLDKYAPDGSI
+1362 
-1374 YNYTVEEENVEGYTT
+1374 
-1389 TQNGTNF
+1389 
-1396 TNTIKQEKISVSGTK
+1396 
-1411 TWIDPQGTEHPT
+1411 
-1423 ITINLLRN
+1423 
-1431 GVEIDSR
+1431 
-1438 ELANGTTT
+1438 
-1446 YSFDNLDKYAPDGS
+1446 
-1460 IYNYTVEEENVEGY
+1460 
-1474 TTTQNGTDFTNTIEQ
+1474 FTNTIEQ

-1623 GSMNDNDKDKKMV
+1623 GSMNDNDKDTKMV

-1679 LGKYTPKTAGKYL
+1679 LGKYTPNTAGKYL
-1692 TIQENVYYDYYWK
+1692 TIKENVYYDYYWN

-1862 GWISKRNV
+1862 GWTSKRNV

>member
-604 KWVNPANTEH
+604 KWVDPANTEH

-1093 NGTTTYSFDNLDKY
+1093 NGTTTYSFDNLDQY

-1136 NTIKQEK
+1136 NTINQKK
-1143 ISVSGTKTWI
+1143 ISVSGTKTWV
-1153 DPQGTEHPTITI
+1153 DPQGTEHQTITI

-1211 GYTTTQNGTNFTN
+1211 GYTTTQNGTNFIN
-1224 TIKQEKISV
+1224 TINQKKISV

-1240 DPQGTEHPTIT
+1240 APQGAEHPTIT
-1251 INLLRNGVEIDSREL
+1251 INLLRDSVKVDFREL
-1266 ANGTT
+1266 TNGTT
-1271 TYSFDNL
+1271 TYLFDNL
-1278 DKYAPDGSIYNY
+1278 DKYNLTDGHEYVY
-1290 TVEEENVEGYTTTQ
+1290 TVSEEIVEGYT
-1304 NGTNFTNTIKQ
+1304 
-1315 EKISVSGTKTW
+1315 S
-1326 IDPQGTEHPTITINL
+1326 
-1341 LRNGVEIDSRE
+1341 
-1352 LANGTTTYSF
+1352 A
-1362 DNLDKYAPDGSI
+1362 
-1374 YNYTVEEENVEGYTT
+1374 
-1389 TQNGTNF
+1389 
-1396 TNTIKQEKISVSGTK
+1396 
-1411 TWIDPQGTEHPT
+1411 
-1423 ITINLLRN
+1423 
-1431 GVEIDSR
+1431 
-1438 ELANGTTT
+1438 
-1446 YSFDNLDKYAPDGS
+1446 
-1460 IYNYTVEEENVEGY
+1460 
-1474 TTTQNGTDFTNTIEQ
+1474 QNGTDFTNTIEQ

-1499 TWVEPEGTTLVHP
+1499 TWVDPEGTTLVHP

-1571 RTVRNYD
+1571 KTVRNYD

-1602 TTTSQTSVKT
+1602 TTPSQTSVKT

-1623 GSMNDNDKDKKMV
+1623 ESMNDNDNDKKMV

-1779 DFEGLTG
+1779 DFKGLTG
-1786 SKQGNGNNTTEN
+1786 SRQGSGSDTTEN

-1806 ADHFK
+1806 ADYYK
-1811 KQITSHYYGTTGT
+1811 QQITSHYYGTTGT
-1824 KSKFYTIGL
+1824 MSKFYTIGL

-1844 NPTAE
+1844 NPTKANLE
-1849 NVNKCDSEGYDNY
+1849 KCNKEGTEI
-1862 GWISKRNV
+1862 ISHWWGTTTERNV

-1877 IIADGSADKY
+1877 IKNDGDAGQY
-1887 SYADKSYVG
+1887 SYADKSYPG
-1896 TMTTTDLENIFNTI
+1896 SMSSEDLQSIFNTI
-1910 IDDNSTSTE
+1910 INDNSTSTE
-1919 MRDITLEES
+1919 TRDITLEES

-1975 LTNVEKGT
+1975 LTNVKKGT

>member
-271 NIKTTKISTPSA
+271 NIKTTKISTPLA

-604 KWVNPANTEH
+604 KWVDPANTEH

-1136 NTIKQEK
+1136 NTINQKK

-1153 DPQGTEHPTITI
+1153 APQGAEHPTITI
-1165 NLLRNG
+1165 NLLR
-1171 VEIDSR
+1171 DSVKVDFR
-1177 ELANGT
+1177 ELTNGT
-1183 TTYSFDNLD
+1183 TTYLFDNLD
-1192 KYAPDGSIY
+1192 KYNLTDGHEY
-1201 NYTVEEENVE
+1201 VYTVSEEIVE
-1211 GYTTTQNGTNFTN
+1211 GYT
-1224 TIKQEKISV
+1224 S
-1233 SGTKTWI
+1233 
-1240 DPQGTEHPTIT
+1240 
-1251 INLLRNGVEIDSREL
+1251 
-1266 ANGTT
+1266 A
-1271 TYSFDNL
+1271 
-1278 DKYAPDGSIYNY
+1278 
-1290 TVEEENVEGYTTTQ
+1290 
-1304 NGTNFTNTIKQ
+1304 
-1315 EKISVSGTKTW
+1315 
-1326 IDPQGTEHPTITINL
+1326 
-1341 LRNGVEIDSRE
+1341 
-1352 LANGTTTYSF
+1352 
-1362 DNLDKYAPDGSI
+1362 
-1374 YNYTVEEENVEGYTT
+1374 
-1389 TQNGTNF
+1389 
-1396 TNTIKQEKISVSGTK
+1396 
-1411 TWIDPQGTEHPT
+1411 
-1423 ITINLLRN
+1423 
-1431 GVEIDSR
+1431 
-1438 ELANGTTT
+1438 
-1446 YSFDNLDKYAPDGS
+1446 
-1460 IYNYTVEEENVEGY
+1460 
-1474 TTTQNGTDFTNTIEQ
+1474 QNGTDFTNTIEQ

-1499 TWVEPEGTTLVHP
+1499 TWVDPEGTTLVHP

-1571 RTVRNYD
+1571 KTVRNYD

-1602 TTTSQTSVKT
+1602 TTPSQTSVKT

-1623 GSMNDNDKDKKMV
+1623 ESMNDNDNDKKMV

-1779 DFEGLTG
+1779 DFKGLTG
-1786 SKQGNGNNTTEN
+1786 SRQGSGSDTTEN

-1806 ADHFK
+1806 ADYYK
-1811 KQITSHYYGTTGT
+1811 QQITSHYYGTTGT
-1824 KSKFYTIGL
+1824 MSKFYTIGL

-1844 NPTAE
+1844 NPTKANLE
-1849 NVNKCDSEGYDNY
+1849 KCNSEGTEI
-1862 GWISKRNV
+1862 ISHWWGTTTERNV

-1877 IIADGSADKY
+1877 IKNDGDAGQY
-1887 SYADKSYVG
+1887 SYADKSYPG
-1896 TMTTTDLENIFNTI
+1896 SMSSEDLQSIFNTI
-1910 IDDNSTSTE
+1910 INDNSTSTE
-1919 MRDITLEES
+1919 TRDITLEES

-1975 LTNVEKGT
+1975 LTNVKKGT

>member
-271 NIKTTKISTPSA
+271 NIKTTKISTPLA

-413 EVLFGLYANE
+413 EILFGLYANE

-604 KWVNPANTEH
+604 KWVDPANTEH

-697 WVDPQG
+697 WVEPQG

-1093 NGTTTYSFDNLDKY
+1093 NGTTTYSFDNLDQY

-1128 TQNGTNFT
+1128 TQNGTNFI
-1136 NTIKQEK
+1136 NTINQKK

-1153 DPQGTEHPTITI
+1153 APQGAEHPTITI
-1165 NLLRNG
+1165 NLLR
-1171 VEIDSR
+1171 DSVKVDFR
-1177 ELANGT
+1177 ELTNGT
-1183 TTYSFDNLD
+1183 TTYLFDNLD
-1192 KYAPDGSIY
+1192 KYNLTDGHEY
-1201 NYTVEEENVE
+1201 VYTVSEEIVE
-1211 GYTTTQNGTNFTN
+1211 GYT
-1224 TIKQEKISV
+1224 S
-1233 SGTKTWI
+1233 
-1240 DPQGTEHPTIT
+1240 
-1251 INLLRNGVEIDSREL
+1251 
-1266 ANGTT
+1266 A
-1271 TYSFDNL
+1271 
-1278 DKYAPDGSIYNY
+1278 
-1290 TVEEENVEGYTTTQ
+1290 
-1304 NGTNFTNTIKQ
+1304 
-1315 EKISVSGTKTW
+1315 
-1326 IDPQGTEHPTITINL
+1326 
-1341 LRNGVEIDSRE
+1341 
-1352 LANGTTTYSF
+1352 
-1362 DNLDKYAPDGSI
+1362 
-1374 YNYTVEEENVEGYTT
+1374 
-1389 TQNGTNF
+1389 
-1396 TNTIKQEKISVSGTK
+1396 
-1411 TWIDPQGTEHPT
+1411 
-1423 ITINLLRN
+1423 
-1431 GVEIDSR
+1431 
-1438 ELANGTTT
+1438 
-1446 YSFDNLDKYAPDGS
+1446 
-1460 IYNYTVEEENVEGY
+1460 
-1474 TTTQNGTDFTNTIEQ
+1474 QNGTDFTNTIEQ

-1499 TWVEPEGTTLVHP
+1499 TWVDPEGTTLVHP

-1578 TSYDGYNITNT
+1578 TFYDGYNITNT

-1602 TTTSQTSVKT
+1602 TTPSQTSVKT

-1623 GSMNDNDKDKKMV
+1623 ESMNDNDNDKKMV

-1779 DFEGLTG
+1779 DFKGLTG
-1786 SKQGNGNNTTEN
+1786 SRQGSGSDTTEN

-1806 ADHFK
+1806 ADYYK
-1811 KQITSHYYGTTGT
+1811 QQITSHYYGTTGT
-1824 KSKFYTIGL
+1824 MSKFYTIGL

-1844 NPTAE
+1844 NPTKANLE
-1849 NVNKCDSEGYDNY
+1849 KCNKEGTEI
-1862 GWISKRNV
+1862 ISHWWGTTTERNV

-1877 IIADGSADKY
+1877 IKNDGDAGQY
-1887 SYADKSYVG
+1887 SYADKSYPG
-1896 TMTTTDLENIFNTI
+1896 SMSSEDLQSIFNTI
-1910 IDDNSTSTE
+1910 INDNSTSTE
-1919 MRDITLEES
+1919 TRDITLEES

-1975 LTNVEKGT
+1975 LTNVKKGT

>member
-271 NIKTTKISTPSA
+271 NIKTTKISTPLA

-413 EVLFGLYANE
+413 EILFGLYANE

-604 KWVNPANTEH
+604 KWVDPANTEH

-1070 TEHPTITINL
+1070 TEHQTITINL

-1128 TQNGTNFT
+1128 TQNGTNFI
-1136 NTIKQEK
+1136 NTINQKK

-1153 DPQGTEHPTITI
+1153 APQGAEHPTITI
-1165 NLLRNG
+1165 NLLR
-1171 VEIDSR
+1171 DSVKVDFR
-1177 ELANGT
+1177 ELTNGT
-1183 TTYSFDNLD
+1183 TTYLFDNLD
-1192 KYAPDGSIY
+1192 KYNLTDGHEY
-1201 NYTVEEENVE
+1201 VYTVSEEIVE
-1211 GYTTTQNGTNFTN
+1211 GYT
-1224 TIKQEKISV
+1224 S
-1233 SGTKTWI
+1233 
-1240 DPQGTEHPTIT
+1240 
-1251 INLLRNGVEIDSREL
+1251 
-1266 ANGTT
+1266 A
-1271 TYSFDNL
+1271 
-1278 DKYAPDGSIYNY
+1278 
-1290 TVEEENVEGYTTTQ
+1290 
-1304 NGTNFTNTIKQ
+1304 
-1315 EKISVSGTKTW
+1315 
-1326 IDPQGTEHPTITINL
+1326 
-1341 LRNGVEIDSRE
+1341 
-1352 LANGTTTYSF
+1352 
-1362 DNLDKYAPDGSI
+1362 
-1374 YNYTVEEENVEGYTT
+1374 
-1389 TQNGTNF
+1389 
-1396 TNTIKQEKISVSGTK
+1396 
-1411 TWIDPQGTEHPT
+1411 
-1423 ITINLLRN
+1423 
-1431 GVEIDSR
+1431 
-1438 ELANGTTT
+1438 
-1446 YSFDNLDKYAPDGS
+1446 
-1460 IYNYTVEEENVEGY
+1460 
-1474 TTTQNGTDFTNTIEQ
+1474 QNGTDFTNTIEQ

-1499 TWVEPEGTTLVHP
+1499 TWVDPEGTTLVHP

-1571 RTVRNYD
+1571 KTVRNYD

-1653 RIGVVAYSSKEDSQY
+1653 RIGVVAYSSKEDNNY
-1668 SNTENAITLLE
+1668 SNEADAVKLFE
-1679 LGKYTPKTAGKYL
+1679 LGKYTPKTNGKYL
-1692 TIQENVYYDYYWK
+1692 TITDSSYYDYDRRQ
-1705 EYYDTISTNVNE
+1705 YYDKDIISTNVNE
-1717 KNKTT
+1717 QSDKS

-1733 GIKAGASILTNATT
+1733 GIKAGAEMLMSAGT

-1779 DFEGLTG
+1779 DFKGLTG
-1786 SKQGNGNNTTEN
+1786 SRQGSGSDTTEN

-1806 ADHFK
+1806 ADYYK
-1811 KQITSHYYGTTGT
+1811 QQITSHYYGTTGT
-1824 KSKFYTIGL
+1824 MSKFYTIGL

-1844 NPTAE
+1844 NPTKANLE
-1849 NVNKCDSEGYDNY
+1849 KCNSEGTEI
-1862 GWISKRNV
+1862 ISHWWGTTTERNV

-1877 IIADGSADKY
+1877 IKNDGDAGQY
-1887 SYADKSYVG
+1887 SYADKSYTG
-1896 TMTTTDLENIFNTI
+1896 SMSSEELQSIFNTI
-1910 IDDNSTSTE
+1910 INDNSTSTE
-1919 MRDITLEES
+1919 TRDITLEES

>member
-104 QSTQNNQTTTT
+104 QATQNNQTTTT

-148 QFAPIVATANLN
+148 QFASIASTANLT
-160 ANKSNLTIA
+160 AKKSNLEIHKTVDKKSV
-169 KIADKENVK
+169 KI
-178 TGDTITYTIS
+178 GDTLTYTIS
-188 VENTGDKVAKAIIY
+188 VKNNGDKVAKAIIY
-202 DNIPEGTVL
+202 DNVPEGTVL
-211 LDKDNKED
+211 LNKDNNED

-233 GKVEK
+233 GETEN
-238 VEFTVRVKSTE
+238 VEFTVRVKAE
-249 GTIKNAAIVNG
+249 KGTIKNSAIVNG

-271 NIKTTKISTPSA
+271 NIKTTKISTPLA

-413 EVLFGLYANE
+413 EILFGLYANE

-604 KWVNPANTEH
+604 KWVDPANTEH

-1093 NGTTTYSFDNLDKY
+1093 NGTTTYSFDNLDQY

-1136 NTIKQEK
+1136 NTINQKK

-1153 DPQGTEHPTITI
+1153 DPQGTEHQTITI

-1171 VEIDSR
+1171 VEIDFR

-1211 GYTTTQNGTNFTN
+1211 GYTTTQNGTNFIN
-1224 TIKQEKISV
+1224 TINQKKISV

-1240 DPQGTEHPTIT
+1240 APQGAEHPTIT
-1251 INLLRNGVEIDSREL
+1251 INLLRDSVKVDFREL
-1266 ANGTT
+1266 TNGTT
-1271 TYSFDNL
+1271 TYLFDNL
-1278 DKYAPDGSIYNY
+1278 DKYNLTDGHEYVY
-1290 TVEEENVEGYTTTQ
+1290 TVSEEIVEGYT
-1304 NGTNFTNTIKQ
+1304 
-1315 EKISVSGTKTW
+1315 S
-1326 IDPQGTEHPTITINL
+1326 
-1341 LRNGVEIDSRE
+1341 
-1352 LANGTTTYSF
+1352 A
-1362 DNLDKYAPDGSI
+1362 
-1374 YNYTVEEENVEGYTT
+1374 
-1389 TQNGTNF
+1389 
-1396 TNTIKQEKISVSGTK
+1396 
-1411 TWIDPQGTEHPT
+1411 
-1423 ITINLLRN
+1423 
-1431 GVEIDSR
+1431 
-1438 ELANGTTT
+1438 
-1446 YSFDNLDKYAPDGS
+1446 
-1460 IYNYTVEEENVEGY
+1460 
-1474 TTTQNGTDFTNTIEQ
+1474 QNGTDFTNTIEQ

-1499 TWVEPEGTTLVHP
+1499 TWVDPEGTTLVHP

-1578 TSYDGYNITNT
+1578 TFYDGYNITNT

-1602 TTTSQTSVKT
+1602 TTPSQTSVKT

-1623 GSMNDNDKDKKMV
+1623 ESMNDNDNDKKMV

-1779 DFEGLTG
+1779 DFKGLTG
-1786 SKQGNGNNTTEN
+1786 SRQGSGSDTTEN

-1806 ADHFK
+1806 ADYYK
-1811 KQITSHYYGTTGT
+1811 QQITSHYYGTTGT
-1824 KSKFYTIGL
+1824 MSKFYTIGL

-1844 NPTAE
+1844 NPTKANLE
-1849 NVNKCDSEGYDNY
+1849 KCNKEGTEI
-1862 GWISKRNV
+1862 ISHWWGTTTERNV

-1877 IIADGSADKY
+1877 IKNDGDAGQY
-1887 SYADKSYVG
+1887 SYADKSYPG
-1896 TMTTTDLENIFNTI
+1896 SMSSEDLQSIFNTI
-1910 IDDNSTSTE
+1910 INDNSTSTE
-1919 MRDITLEES
+1919 TRDITLEES

-1975 LTNVEKGT
+1975 LTNVKKGT

>member
-271 NIKTTKISTPSA
+271 NIKTTKISTPLA

-413 EVLFGLYANE
+413 EILFGLYANE

-604 KWVNPANTEH
+604 KWVDPANTEH

-1093 NGTTTYSFDNLDKY
+1093 NGTTTYSFDNLDQY

-1136 NTIKQEK
+1136 NTINQKK
-1143 ISVSGTKTWI
+1143 ISVSGTKTWV
-1153 DPQGTEHPTITI
+1153 DPQGTEHQTITI

-1171 VEIDSR
+1171 VEIDFR

-1211 GYTTTQNGTNFTN
+1211 GYTTTQNGTNFIN
-1224 TIKQEKISV
+1224 TINQKKISV

-1240 DPQGTEHPTIT
+1240 APQGAEHPTIT
-1251 INLLRNGVEIDSREL
+1251 INLLRDSVKVDFREL
-1266 ANGTT
+1266 TNGTT
-1271 TYSFDNL
+1271 TYLFDNL
-1278 DKYAPDGSIYNY
+1278 DKYNLTDGHEYVY
-1290 TVEEENVEGYTTTQ
+1290 TVSEEIVEGYT
-1304 NGTNFTNTIKQ
+1304 
-1315 EKISVSGTKTW
+1315 S
-1326 IDPQGTEHPTITINL
+1326 
-1341 LRNGVEIDSRE
+1341 
-1352 LANGTTTYSF
+1352 A
-1362 DNLDKYAPDGSI
+1362 
-1374 YNYTVEEENVEGYTT
+1374 
-1389 TQNGTNF
+1389 
-1396 TNTIKQEKISVSGTK
+1396 
-1411 TWIDPQGTEHPT
+1411 
-1423 ITINLLRN
+1423 
-1431 GVEIDSR
+1431 
-1438 ELANGTTT
+1438 
-1446 YSFDNLDKYAPDGS
+1446 
-1460 IYNYTVEEENVEGY
+1460 
-1474 TTTQNGTDFTNTIEQ
+1474 QNGTDFTNTIEQ

-1499 TWVEPEGTTLVHP
+1499 TWVDPEGTTLVHP

-1571 RTVRNYD
+1571 KTVRNYD

-1653 RIGVVAYSSKEDSQY
+1653 RIGVVAYSSKEDNNY
-1668 SNTENAITLLE
+1668 SNEADAVKLFE
-1679 LGKYTPKTAGKYL
+1679 LGKYTPKTNGKYL
-1692 TIQENVYYDYYWK
+1692 TITDSSYYDYDRRQ
-1705 EYYDTISTNVNE
+1705 YYDKDIISTNVNE
-1717 KNKTT
+1717 QSDKS

-1733 GIKAGASILTNATT
+1733 GIKAGAEMLMSAGT

-1779 DFEGLTG
+1779 DFKGLTG
-1786 SKQGNGNNTTEN
+1786 SRQGSGSDTTEN

-1806 ADHFK
+1806 ADYYK
-1811 KQITSHYYGTTGT
+1811 QQITSHYYGTTGT
-1824 KSKFYTIGL
+1824 MSKFYTIGL

-1844 NPTAE
+1844 NPTKANLE
-1849 NVNKCDSEGYDNY
+1849 KCNSEGTEI
-1862 GWISKRNV
+1862 ISHWWGTTTERNV

-1877 IIADGSADKY
+1877 IKNDGDAGQY
-1887 SYADKSYVG
+1887 SYADKSYTG
-1896 TMTTTDLENIFNTI
+1896 SMSSEELQSIFNTI
-1910 IDDNSTSTE
+1910 INDNSTSTE
-1919 MRDITLEES
+1919 TRDITLEES

>member
-604 KWVNPANTEH
+604 KWVDPANTEH

-1136 NTIKQEK
+1136 NTINQKK

-1153 DPQGTEHPTITI
+1153 DPQGTEHQTITI

-1211 GYTTTQNGTNFTN
+1211 GYTTTQNGTNFIN
-1224 TIKQEKISV
+1224 TINQKKISV

-1240 DPQGTEHPTIT
+1240 APQGAEHPTIT
-1251 INLLRNGVEIDSREL
+1251 INLLRDSVKVDFREL
-1266 ANGTT
+1266 TNGTT
-1271 TYSFDNL
+1271 TYLFDNL
-1278 DKYAPDGSIYNY
+1278 DKYNLTDGHEYVY
-1290 TVEEENVEGYTTTQ
+1290 TVSEEIVEGYT
-1304 NGTNFTNTIKQ
+1304 
-1315 EKISVSGTKTW
+1315 S
-1326 IDPQGTEHPTITINL
+1326 
-1341 LRNGVEIDSRE
+1341 
-1352 LANGTTTYSF
+1352 A
-1362 DNLDKYAPDGSI
+1362 
-1374 YNYTVEEENVEGYTT
+1374 
-1389 TQNGTNF
+1389 
-1396 TNTIKQEKISVSGTK
+1396 
-1411 TWIDPQGTEHPT
+1411 
-1423 ITINLLRN
+1423 
-1431 GVEIDSR
+1431 
-1438 ELANGTTT
+1438 
-1446 YSFDNLDKYAPDGS
+1446 
-1460 IYNYTVEEENVEGY
+1460 
-1474 TTTQNGTDFTNTIEQ
+1474 QNGTDFTNTIEQ

-1499 TWVEPEGTTLVHP
+1499 TWVDPEGTTLVHP

-1571 RTVRNYD
+1571 KTVRNYD

-1602 TTTSQTSVKT
+1602 TTPSQTSVKT

-1623 GSMNDNDKDKKMV
+1623 ESMNDNDNDKKMV

-1779 DFEGLTG
+1779 DFKGLTG
-1786 SKQGNGNNTTEN
+1786 SRQGSGSDTTEN

-1806 ADHFK
+1806 ADYYK
-1811 KQITSHYYGTTGT
+1811 QQITSHYYGTTGT
-1824 KSKFYTIGL
+1824 MSKFYTIGL

-1844 NPTAE
+1844 NPTKANLE
-1849 NVNKCDSEGYDNY
+1849 KCNKEGTEI
-1862 GWISKRNV
+1862 ISHWWGTTTERNV

-1877 IIADGSADKY
+1877 IKNDGDAGQY
-1887 SYADKSYVG
+1887 SYADKSYPG
-1896 TMTTTDLENIFNTI
+1896 SMSSEDLQSIFNTI
-1910 IDDNSTSTE
+1910 INDNSTSTE
-1919 MRDITLEES
+1919 TRDITLEES

-1975 LTNVEKGT
+1975 LTNVKKGT

>member
-7 YKSKRTIIIAAV
+7 YKSKRTIIIAVV

-604 KWVNPANTEH
+604 KWVDPANTEH

-1070 TEHPTITINL
+1070 TEHQTITINL

-1136 NTIKQEK
+1136 NTINQKK

-1153 DPQGTEHPTITI
+1153 APQGAEHPTITI
-1165 NLLRNG
+1165 NLLR
-1171 VEIDSR
+1171 DSVKVDFR
-1177 ELANGT
+1177 ELTNGT
-1183 TTYSFDNLD
+1183 TTYLFDNLD
-1192 KYAPDGSIY
+1192 KYNLTDGHEY
-1201 NYTVEEENVE
+1201 VYTVSEEIVE
-1211 GYTTTQNGTNFTN
+1211 GYT
-1224 TIKQEKISV
+1224 S
-1233 SGTKTWI
+1233 
-1240 DPQGTEHPTIT
+1240 
-1251 INLLRNGVEIDSREL
+1251 
-1266 ANGTT
+1266 A
-1271 TYSFDNL
+1271 
-1278 DKYAPDGSIYNY
+1278 
-1290 TVEEENVEGYTTTQ
+1290 
-1304 NGTNFTNTIKQ
+1304 
-1315 EKISVSGTKTW
+1315 
-1326 IDPQGTEHPTITINL
+1326 
-1341 LRNGVEIDSRE
+1341 
-1352 LANGTTTYSF
+1352 
-1362 DNLDKYAPDGSI
+1362 
-1374 YNYTVEEENVEGYTT
+1374 
-1389 TQNGTNF
+1389 
-1396 TNTIKQEKISVSGTK
+1396 
-1411 TWIDPQGTEHPT
+1411 
-1423 ITINLLRN
+1423 
-1431 GVEIDSR
+1431 
-1438 ELANGTTT
+1438 
-1446 YSFDNLDKYAPDGS
+1446 
-1460 IYNYTVEEENVEGY
+1460 
-1474 TTTQNGTDFTNTIEQ
+1474 QNGTDFTNTIEQ

-1499 TWVEPEGTTLVHP
+1499 TWVDPEGTTLVHP

-1571 RTVRNYD
+1571 KTVRNYD

-1602 TTTSQTSVKT
+1602 TTPSQTSVKT

-1623 GSMNDNDKDKKMV
+1623 ESMNDNDNDKKMV

-1779 DFEGLTG
+1779 DFKGLTG
-1786 SKQGNGNNTTEN
+1786 SRQGSGSDTTEN

-1806 ADHFK
+1806 ADYYK
-1811 KQITSHYYGTTGT
+1811 QQITSHYYGTTGT
-1824 KSKFYTIGL
+1824 MSKFYTIGL

-1844 NPTAE
+1844 NPTKANLE
-1849 NVNKCDSEGYDNY
+1849 KCNKEGTEI
-1862 GWISKRNV
+1862 ISHWWGTTTERNV

-1877 IIADGSADKY
+1877 IKNDGDAGQY
-1887 SYADKSYVG
+1887 SYADKSYPG
-1896 TMTTTDLENIFNTI
+1896 SMSSEDLQSIFNTI
-1910 IDDNSTSTE
+1910 INDNSTSTE
-1919 MRDITLEES
+1919 TRDITLEES

-1975 LTNVEKGT
+1975 LTNVKKGT

>member
-271 NIKTTKISTPSA
+271 NIKTTKISTPLA

-413 EVLFGLYANE
+413 EILFGLYANE

-604 KWVNPANTEH
+604 KWVDPANTEH

-1070 TEHPTITINL
+1070 TEHQTITINL

-1128 TQNGTNFT
+1128 TQNGTNFI
-1136 NTIKQEK
+1136 NTINQKK

-1153 DPQGTEHPTITI
+1153 APQGAEHPTITI
-1165 NLLRNG
+1165 NLLR
-1171 VEIDSR
+1171 DSVKVDFR
-1177 ELANGT
+1177 ELTNGT
-1183 TTYSFDNLD
+1183 TTYLFDNLD
-1192 KYAPDGSIY
+1192 KYNLTDGHEY
-1201 NYTVEEENVE
+1201 VYTVSEEIVE
-1211 GYTTTQNGTNFTN
+1211 GYT
-1224 TIKQEKISV
+1224 S
-1233 SGTKTWI
+1233 
-1240 DPQGTEHPTIT
+1240 
-1251 INLLRNGVEIDSREL
+1251 
-1266 ANGTT
+1266 A
-1271 TYSFDNL
+1271 
-1278 DKYAPDGSIYNY
+1278 
-1290 TVEEENVEGYTTTQ
+1290 
-1304 NGTNFTNTIKQ
+1304 
-1315 EKISVSGTKTW
+1315 
-1326 IDPQGTEHPTITINL
+1326 
-1341 LRNGVEIDSRE
+1341 
-1352 LANGTTTYSF
+1352 
-1362 DNLDKYAPDGSI
+1362 
-1374 YNYTVEEENVEGYTT
+1374 
-1389 TQNGTNF
+1389 
-1396 TNTIKQEKISVSGTK
+1396 
-1411 TWIDPQGTEHPT
+1411 
-1423 ITINLLRN
+1423 
-1431 GVEIDSR
+1431 
-1438 ELANGTTT
+1438 
-1446 YSFDNLDKYAPDGS
+1446 
-1460 IYNYTVEEENVEGY
+1460 
-1474 TTTQNGTDFTNTIEQ
+1474 QNGTDFTNTIEQ

-1499 TWVEPEGTTLVHP
+1499 TWVDPEGTTLVHP

-1578 TSYDGYNITNT
+1578 TFYDGYNITNT

-1602 TTTSQTSVKT
+1602 TTPSQTSVKT

-1623 GSMNDNDKDKKMV
+1623 ESMNDNDNDKKMV

-1779 DFEGLTG
+1779 DFKGLTG
-1786 SKQGNGNNTTEN
+1786 SRQGSGSDTTEN

-1806 ADHFK
+1806 ADYYK
-1811 KQITSHYYGTTGT
+1811 QQITSHYYGTTGT
-1824 KSKFYTIGL
+1824 MSKFYTIGL

-1844 NPTAE
+1844 NPTKANLE
-1849 NVNKCDSEGYDNY
+1849 KCNKEGTEI
-1862 GWISKRNV
+1862 ISHWWGTTTERNV

-1877 IIADGSADKY
+1877 IKNDGDAGQY
-1887 SYADKSYVG
+1887 SYADKSYPG
-1896 TMTTTDLENIFNTI
+1896 SMSSEDLQSIFNTI
-1910 IDDNSTSTE
+1910 INDNSTSTE
-1919 MRDITLEES
+1919 TRDITLEES

-1975 LTNVEKGT
+1975 LTNVKKGT

>member
-604 KWVNPANTEH
+604 KWVDPANTEH

-759 VYTVTENAVEG
+759 VYTVTENPVEG

-1093 NGTTTYSFDNLDKY
+1093 NGTTTYSFDNLDQY

-1136 NTIKQEK
+1136 NTINQKK
-1143 ISVSGTKTWI
+1143 ISVSGTKTWV
-1153 DPQGTEHPTITI
+1153 DPQGTEHQTITI

-1171 VEIDSR
+1171 VEIDFR

-1211 GYTTTQNGTNFTN
+1211 GYTTTQNGTNFIN
-1224 TIKQEKISV
+1224 TINQKKISV

-1240 DPQGTEHPTIT
+1240 APQGAEHPTIT
-1251 INLLRNGVEIDSREL
+1251 INLLRDSVKVDFREL
-1266 ANGTT
+1266 TNGTT
-1271 TYSFDNL
+1271 TYLFDNL
-1278 DKYAPDGSIYNY
+1278 DKYNLTDGHEYVY
-1290 TVEEENVEGYTTTQ
+1290 TVSEEIVEGYT
-1304 NGTNFTNTIKQ
+1304 
-1315 EKISVSGTKTW
+1315 S
-1326 IDPQGTEHPTITINL
+1326 
-1341 LRNGVEIDSRE
+1341 
-1352 LANGTTTYSF
+1352 A
-1362 DNLDKYAPDGSI
+1362 
-1374 YNYTVEEENVEGYTT
+1374 
-1389 TQNGTNF
+1389 
-1396 TNTIKQEKISVSGTK
+1396 
-1411 TWIDPQGTEHPT
+1411 
-1423 ITINLLRN
+1423 
-1431 GVEIDSR
+1431 
-1438 ELANGTTT
+1438 
-1446 YSFDNLDKYAPDGS
+1446 
-1460 IYNYTVEEENVEGY
+1460 
-1474 TTTQNGTDFTNTIEQ
+1474 QNGTDFTNTIEQ

-1499 TWVEPEGTTLVHP
+1499 TWVDPEGTTLVHP

-1578 TSYDGYNITNT
+1578 TFYDGYNITNT

-1602 TTTSQTSVKT
+1602 TTPSQTSVKT

-1623 GSMNDNDKDKKMV
+1623 ESMNDNDNDKKMV

-1779 DFEGLTG
+1779 DFKGLTG
-1786 SKQGNGNNTTEN
+1786 SRQGSGSDTTEN

-1806 ADHFK
+1806 ADYYK
-1811 KQITSHYYGTTGT
+1811 QQITSHYYGTTGT
-1824 KSKFYTIGL
+1824 MSKFYTIGL

-1844 NPTAE
+1844 NPTKANLE
-1849 NVNKCDSEGYDNY
+1849 KCNKEGTEI
-1862 GWISKRNV
+1862 ISHWWGTTTERNV

-1877 IIADGSADKY
+1877 IKNDGDAGQY
-1887 SYADKSYVG
+1887 SYADKSYPG
-1896 TMTTTDLENIFNTI
+1896 SMSSEDLQSIFNTI
-1910 IDDNSTSTE
+1910 INDNSTSTE
-1919 MRDITLEES
+1919 TRDITLEES

-1975 LTNVEKGT
+1975 LTNVKKGT

>member
-104 QSTQNNQTTTT
+104 QATQNNQTTTT

-148 QFAPIVATANLN
+148 QFASIASTANLT
-160 ANKSNLTIA
+160 AKKSNLEIHKTVDKKSV
-169 KIADKENVK
+169 KI
-178 TGDTITYTIS
+178 GDTLTYTIS
-188 VENTGDKVAKAIIY
+188 VKNNGDKVAKAIIY
-202 DNIPEGTVL
+202 DNVPEGTVL
-211 LDKDNKED
+211 LNKDNNED

-233 GKVEK
+233 GETEN
-238 VEFTVRVKSTE
+238 VEFTVRVKAE
-249 GTIKNAAIVNG
+249 KGTIKNSAIVNG
-260 KTTNETKTGVV
+260 KTTEETETGVV
-271 NIKTTKISTPSA
+271 NIKTTKISTPLA

-413 EVLFGLYANE
+413 EILFGLYANE

-604 KWVNPANTEH
+604 KWVDPANTEH

-1128 TQNGTNFT
+1128 TQNGTNFI
-1136 NTIKQEK
+1136 NTINQKK

-1153 DPQGTEHPTITI
+1153 APQGAEHPTITI
-1165 NLLRNG
+1165 NLLR
-1171 VEIDSR
+1171 DSVKVDFR
-1177 ELANGT
+1177 ELTNGT
-1183 TTYSFDNLD
+1183 TTYLFDNLD
-1192 KYAPDGSIY
+1192 KYNLTDGHEY
-1201 NYTVEEENVE
+1201 VYTVSEEIVE
-1211 GYTTTQNGTNFTN
+1211 GYT
-1224 TIKQEKISV
+1224 S
-1233 SGTKTWI
+1233 
-1240 DPQGTEHPTIT
+1240 
-1251 INLLRNGVEIDSREL
+1251 
-1266 ANGTT
+1266 A
-1271 TYSFDNL
+1271 
-1278 DKYAPDGSIYNY
+1278 
-1290 TVEEENVEGYTTTQ
+1290 
-1304 NGTNFTNTIKQ
+1304 
-1315 EKISVSGTKTW
+1315 
-1326 IDPQGTEHPTITINL
+1326 
-1341 LRNGVEIDSRE
+1341 
-1352 LANGTTTYSF
+1352 
-1362 DNLDKYAPDGSI
+1362 
-1374 YNYTVEEENVEGYTT
+1374 
-1389 TQNGTNF
+1389 
-1396 TNTIKQEKISVSGTK
+1396 
-1411 TWIDPQGTEHPT
+1411 
-1423 ITINLLRN
+1423 
-1431 GVEIDSR
+1431 
-1438 ELANGTTT
+1438 
-1446 YSFDNLDKYAPDGS
+1446 
-1460 IYNYTVEEENVEGY
+1460 
-1474 TTTQNGTDFTNTIEQ
+1474 QNGTDFTNTIEQ

-1499 TWVEPEGTTLVHP
+1499 TWVDPEGTTLVHP

-1578 TSYDGYNITNT
+1578 TFYDGYNITNT

-1602 TTTSQTSVKT
+1602 TTPSQTSVKT

-1623 GSMNDNDKDKKMV
+1623 ESMNDNDNDKKMV

-1779 DFEGLTG
+1779 DFKGLTG
-1786 SKQGNGNNTTEN
+1786 SRQGSGSDTTEN

-1806 ADHFK
+1806 ADYYK
-1811 KQITSHYYGTTGT
+1811 QQITSHYYGTTGT
-1824 KSKFYTIGL
+1824 MSKFYTIGL

-1844 NPTAE
+1844 NPTKANLE
-1849 NVNKCDSEGYDNY
+1849 KCNKEGTEI
-1862 GWISKRNV
+1862 ISHWWGTTTERNV

-1877 IIADGSADKY
+1877 IKNDGDAGQY
-1887 SYADKSYVG
+1887 SYADKSYPG
-1896 TMTTTDLENIFNTI
+1896 SMSSEDLQSIFNTI
-1910 IDDNSTSTE
+1910 INDNSTSTE
-1919 MRDITLEES
+1919 TRDITLEES

-1975 LTNVEKGT
+1975 LTNVKKGT

>member
-271 NIKTTKISTPSA
+271 NIKTTKISTPLA

-413 EVLFGLYANE
+413 EILFGLYANE

-604 KWVNPANTEH
+604 KWVDPANTEH

-1093 NGTTTYSFDNLDKY
+1093 NGTTTYSFDNLDQY

-1128 TQNGTNFT
+1128 TQNGTNFI
-1136 NTIKQEK
+1136 NTINQKK

-1153 DPQGTEHPTITI
+1153 APQGAEHPTITI
-1165 NLLRNG
+1165 NLLR
-1171 VEIDSR
+1171 DSVKVDFR
-1177 ELANGT
+1177 ELTNGT
-1183 TTYSFDNLD
+1183 TTYLFDNLD
-1192 KYAPDGSIY
+1192 KYNLTDGHEY
-1201 NYTVEEENVE
+1201 VYTVSEEIVE
-1211 GYTTTQNGTNFTN
+1211 GYT
-1224 TIKQEKISV
+1224 S
-1233 SGTKTWI
+1233 
-1240 DPQGTEHPTIT
+1240 
-1251 INLLRNGVEIDSREL
+1251 
-1266 ANGTT
+1266 A
-1271 TYSFDNL
+1271 
-1278 DKYAPDGSIYNY
+1278 
-1290 TVEEENVEGYTTTQ
+1290 
-1304 NGTNFTNTIKQ
+1304 
-1315 EKISVSGTKTW
+1315 
-1326 IDPQGTEHPTITINL
+1326 
-1341 LRNGVEIDSRE
+1341 
-1352 LANGTTTYSF
+1352 
-1362 DNLDKYAPDGSI
+1362 
-1374 YNYTVEEENVEGYTT
+1374 
-1389 TQNGTNF
+1389 
-1396 TNTIKQEKISVSGTK
+1396 
-1411 TWIDPQGTEHPT
+1411 
-1423 ITINLLRN
+1423 
-1431 GVEIDSR
+1431 
-1438 ELANGTTT
+1438 
-1446 YSFDNLDKYAPDGS
+1446 
-1460 IYNYTVEEENVEGY
+1460 
-1474 TTTQNGTDFTNTIEQ
+1474 QNGTDFTNTIEQ

-1499 TWVEPEGTTLVHP
+1499 TWVDPEGTTLVHP

-1571 RTVRNYD
+1571 KTVRNYD

-1653 RIGVVAYSSKEDSQY
+1653 RIGVVAYSSKEDNNY
-1668 SNTENAITLLE
+1668 SNEADAVKLFE
-1679 LGKYTPKTAGKYL
+1679 LGKYTPKTNGKYL
-1692 TIQENVYYDYYWK
+1692 TITDSSYYDYDRRQ
-1705 EYYDTISTNVNE
+1705 YYDKDIISTNVNE
-1717 KNKTT
+1717 QSDKS

-1733 GIKAGASILTNATT
+1733 GIKAGAEMLMSAGT

-1779 DFEGLTG
+1779 DFKGLTG
-1786 SKQGNGNNTTEN
+1786 SRQGSGSDTTEN

-1806 ADHFK
+1806 ADYYK
-1811 KQITSHYYGTTGT
+1811 QQITSHYYGTTGT
-1824 KSKFYTIGL
+1824 MSKFYTIGL

-1844 NPTAE
+1844 NPTKANLE
-1849 NVNKCDSEGYDNY
+1849 KCNKEGTEI
-1862 GWISKRNV
+1862 ISHWWGTTTERNV

-1877 IIADGSADKY
+1877 IKNDGDAGQY
-1887 SYADKSYVG
+1887 SYADKSYTG
-1896 TMTTTDLENIFNTI
+1896 SMSSEELQSIFNTI
-1910 IDDNSTSTE
+1910 INDNSTSTE
-1919 MRDITLEES
+1919 TRDITLEES

>member
-271 NIKTTKISTPSA
+271 NIKTTKISTPLA

-413 EVLFGLYANE
+413 EILFGLYANE

-604 KWVNPANTEH
+604 KWVDPANTEH

-1070 TEHPTITINL
+1070 TEHQTITINL

-1128 TQNGTNFT
+1128 TQNGTNFI
-1136 NTIKQEK
+1136 NTINQKK

-1153 DPQGTEHPTITI
+1153 APQGAEHPTITI
-1165 NLLRNG
+1165 NLLR
-1171 VEIDSR
+1171 DSVKVDFR
-1177 ELANGT
+1177 ELTNGT
-1183 TTYSFDNLD
+1183 TTYLFDNLD
-1192 KYAPDGSIY
+1192 KYNLTDGHEY
-1201 NYTVEEENVE
+1201 VYTVSEEIVE
-1211 GYTTTQNGTNFTN
+1211 GYT
-1224 TIKQEKISV
+1224 S
-1233 SGTKTWI
+1233 
-1240 DPQGTEHPTIT
+1240 
-1251 INLLRNGVEIDSREL
+1251 
-1266 ANGTT
+1266 A
-1271 TYSFDNL
+1271 
-1278 DKYAPDGSIYNY
+1278 
-1290 TVEEENVEGYTTTQ
+1290 
-1304 NGTNFTNTIKQ
+1304 
-1315 EKISVSGTKTW
+1315 
-1326 IDPQGTEHPTITINL
+1326 
-1341 LRNGVEIDSRE
+1341 
-1352 LANGTTTYSF
+1352 
-1362 DNLDKYAPDGSI
+1362 
-1374 YNYTVEEENVEGYTT
+1374 
-1389 TQNGTNF
+1389 
-1396 TNTIKQEKISVSGTK
+1396 
-1411 TWIDPQGTEHPT
+1411 
-1423 ITINLLRN
+1423 
-1431 GVEIDSR
+1431 
-1438 ELANGTTT
+1438 
-1446 YSFDNLDKYAPDGS
+1446 
-1460 IYNYTVEEENVEGY
+1460 
-1474 TTTQNGTDFTNTIEQ
+1474 QNGTDFTNTIEQ

-1499 TWVEPEGTTLVHP
+1499 TWVDPEGTTLVHP

-1578 TSYDGYNITNT
+1578 TFYDGYNITNT

-1602 TTTSQTSVKT
+1602 TTPSQTSVKT

-1623 GSMNDNDKDKKMV
+1623 ESMNDNDNDKKMV

-1779 DFEGLTG
+1779 DFKGLTG
-1786 SKQGNGNNTTEN
+1786 SRQGSGSDTTEN

-1806 ADHFK
+1806 ADYYK
-1811 KQITSHYYGTTGT
+1811 QQITSHYYGTTGT
-1824 KSKFYTIGL
+1824 MSKFYTIGL

-1844 NPTAE
+1844 NPTKANLE
-1849 NVNKCDSEGYDNY
+1849 KCNKEGTEI
-1862 GWISKRNV
+1862 ISHWWGTTTERNV

-1877 IIADGSADKY
+1877 IKNDGDAGQY
-1887 SYADKSYVG
+1887 SYADKSYPG
-1896 TMTTTDLENIFNTI
+1896 SMSSEDLQSIFNTI
-1910 IDDNSTSTE
+1910 INDNSTSTE
-1919 MRDITLEES
+1919 TRDITLEES

>member
-271 NIKTTKISTPSA
+271 NIKTTKISTPLA

-413 EVLFGLYANE
+413 EILFGLYANE

-604 KWVNPANTEH
+604 KWVDPANTEH

-1136 NTIKQEK
+1136 NTINQKK

-1153 DPQGTEHPTITI
+1153 DPQGTEHQTITI

-1211 GYTTTQNGTNFTN
+1211 GYTTTQNGTNFIN
-1224 TIKQEKISV
+1224 TINQKKISV

-1240 DPQGTEHPTIT
+1240 APQGAEHPTIT
-1251 INLLRNGVEIDSREL
+1251 INLLRDSVKVDFREL
-1266 ANGTT
+1266 TNGTT
-1271 TYSFDNL
+1271 TYLFDNL
-1278 DKYAPDGSIYNY
+1278 DKYNLTDGHEYVY
-1290 TVEEENVEGYTTTQ
+1290 TVSEEIVEGYT
-1304 NGTNFTNTIKQ
+1304 
-1315 EKISVSGTKTW
+1315 S
-1326 IDPQGTEHPTITINL
+1326 
-1341 LRNGVEIDSRE
+1341 
-1352 LANGTTTYSF
+1352 A
-1362 DNLDKYAPDGSI
+1362 
-1374 YNYTVEEENVEGYTT
+1374 
-1389 TQNGTNF
+1389 
-1396 TNTIKQEKISVSGTK
+1396 
-1411 TWIDPQGTEHPT
+1411 
-1423 ITINLLRN
+1423 
-1431 GVEIDSR
+1431 
-1438 ELANGTTT
+1438 
-1446 YSFDNLDKYAPDGS
+1446 
-1460 IYNYTVEEENVEGY
+1460 
-1474 TTTQNGTDFTNTIEQ
+1474 QNGTDFTNTIEQ

-1499 TWVEPEGTTLVHP
+1499 TWVDPEGTTLVHP

-1578 TSYDGYNITNT
+1578 TFYDGYNITNT

-1602 TTTSQTSVKT
+1602 TTPSQTSVKT

-1623 GSMNDNDKDKKMV
+1623 ESMNDNDNDKKMV

-1779 DFEGLTG
+1779 DFKGLTG
-1786 SKQGNGNNTTEN
+1786 SRQGSGSDTTEN

-1806 ADHFK
+1806 ADYYK
-1811 KQITSHYYGTTGT
+1811 QQITSHYYGTTGT
-1824 KSKFYTIGL
+1824 MSKFYTIGL

-1844 NPTAE
+1844 NPTKANLE
-1849 NVNKCDSEGYDNY
+1849 KCNKEGTEI
-1862 GWISKRNV
+1862 ISHWWGTTTERNV

-1877 IIADGSADKY
+1877 IKNDGDAGQY
-1887 SYADKSYVG
+1887 SYADKSYPG
-1896 TMTTTDLENIFNTI
+1896 SMSSEDLQSIFNTI
-1910 IDDNSTSTE
+1910 INDNSTSTE
-1919 MRDITLEES
+1919 TRDITLEES

>member
-86 EQQTTEEQQEN
+86 EQQTTEKQQEN

-604 KWVNPANTEH
+604 KWVDLKDTKH

-626 QNVFRTVTLKNG
+626 QNVFKTVTLKNG
-638 ETEYTFT
+638 EIEYIFR
-645 NLPKYDS
+645 NLPKYDA

-703 TEHPT
+703 TEHPP
-708 ITINLLKNGTIEDV
+708 ITINLLKNGQLTDKKV
-722 KTLENG
+722 VLENG

-797 IAPQGTEHP
+797 IDPQGTEHP

-1128 TQNGTNFT
+1128 TQNGTNFI
-1136 NTIKQEK
+1136 NTINQKK

-1153 DPQGTEHPTITI
+1153 APQGAEHPTITI
-1165 NLLRNG
+1165 NLLR
-1171 VEIDSR
+1171 DSVKVDFR
-1177 ELANGT
+1177 ELTNGT
-1183 TTYSFDNLD
+1183 TTYLFDNLD
-1192 KYAPDGSIY
+1192 KYNLTDGHEY
-1201 NYTVEEENVE
+1201 VYTVSEEIVE
-1211 GYTTTQNGTNFTN
+1211 GYT
-1224 TIKQEKISV
+1224 S
-1233 SGTKTWI
+1233 
-1240 DPQGTEHPTIT
+1240 
-1251 INLLRNGVEIDSREL
+1251 
-1266 ANGTT
+1266 A
-1271 TYSFDNL
+1271 
-1278 DKYAPDGSIYNY
+1278 
-1290 TVEEENVEGYTTTQ
+1290 
-1304 NGTNFTNTIKQ
+1304 
-1315 EKISVSGTKTW
+1315 
-1326 IDPQGTEHPTITINL
+1326 
-1341 LRNGVEIDSRE
+1341 
-1352 LANGTTTYSF
+1352 
-1362 DNLDKYAPDGSI
+1362 
-1374 YNYTVEEENVEGYTT
+1374 
-1389 TQNGTNF
+1389 
-1396 TNTIKQEKISVSGTK
+1396 
-1411 TWIDPQGTEHPT
+1411 
-1423 ITINLLRN
+1423 
-1431 GVEIDSR
+1431 
-1438 ELANGTTT
+1438 
-1446 YSFDNLDKYAPDGS
+1446 
-1460 IYNYTVEEENVEGY
+1460 
-1474 TTTQNGTDFTNTIEQ
+1474 QNGTDFTNTIEQ

-1499 TWVEPEGTTLVHP
+1499 TWVDPEGTTLVHP

-1578 TSYDGYNITNT
+1578 TFYDGYNITNT

-1602 TTTSQTSVKT
+1602 TTPSQTSVKT

-1623 GSMNDNDKDKKMV
+1623 ESMNDNDNDKKMV

-1779 DFEGLTG
+1779 DFKGLTG
-1786 SKQGNGNNTTEN
+1786 SRQGSGSDTTEN

-1806 ADHFK
+1806 ADYYK
-1811 KQITSHYYGTTGT
+1811 QQITSHYYGTTGT
-1824 KSKFYTIGL
+1824 MSKFYTIGL

-1844 NPTAE
+1844 NPTKANLE
-1849 NVNKCDSEGYDNY
+1849 KCNKEGTEI
-1862 GWISKRNV
+1862 ISHWWGTTTERNV

-1877 IIADGSADKY
+1877 IKNDGDAGQY
-1887 SYADKSYVG
+1887 SYADKSYPG
-1896 TMTTTDLENIFNTI
+1896 SMSSEDLQSIFNTI
-1910 IDDNSTSTE
+1910 INDNSTSTE
-1919 MRDITLEES
+1919 TRDITLEES

-1975 LTNVEKGT
+1975 LTNVKKGT